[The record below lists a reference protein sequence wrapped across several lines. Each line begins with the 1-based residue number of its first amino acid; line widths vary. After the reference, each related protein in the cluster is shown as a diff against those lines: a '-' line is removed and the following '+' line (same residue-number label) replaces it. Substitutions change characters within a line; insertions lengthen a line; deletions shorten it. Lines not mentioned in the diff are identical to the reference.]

1 MKCPNCGNDLIPGA
15 LFCASCGNKIP
26 EELLHAAAPQNAS
39 KSVAETVEPS
49 APEQPAAPV
58 EETPVESKP
67 ETTSVAD
74 ESENTQKA
82 ATAAAGE
89 AGNTAQPAQPQMQTA
104 ASQIPMGT
112 PVVPEME
119 TDKKKKTRTRLI
131 GVAAVAVVVAAV
143 GFGGFKVWNA
153 MNPQLDKQMIYAKDG
168 RLYFTPNVSK
178 ENDPVEIYNAH
189 DNSAE
194 FELKYTKNQK
204 YAFFRTFT
212 LGSEGYKSRL
222 YRVNTQKLTS
232 NESKNDKYIEEI
244 DSDVTDFSVL
254 GSDRILYYR
263 ASNSG
268 RELNFYDGKDTKEI
282 DSHVRA
288 QRHSGN
294 VVYYLRYDGDDDN
307 DELCYYNL
315 KTGKHGD
322 MDECNKI
329 ADCNEN
335 EILYSVS
342 DGDAYDICKAKPGS
356 EGTKIVSDVASDWTG
371 NLDAGVISY
380 TKEITE
386 SKSYYDF
393 VNDPYAAEDANAT
406 EPQMD
411 DYLTEMDPEDV
422 LDSYDY
428 NDYLDD
434 RSYFYDNDTSMIS
447 ITINDTSYYSCY
459 SNPDVYY
466 NYVNDDFYL
475 YDADAYS
482 EANDDYS
489 AACDRDDLRDELK
502 DLTFDRT
509 SYDLY
514 LYTSKGGEKKIA
526 ESILPIDSDPVNQI
540 FLYHKAQ
547 DLGDEKVC
555 SIDDLIDDLYEAYDV
570 EYDVENY
577 IYDLDNDSSVYVNIN
592 GKEQDMKMTYA
603 SMDCSEDGKTVMI
616 VDRSD
621 EDSNELIAYKK
632 KGDSLEKIG
641 TVEKDYQ
648 VGSWYGND
656 YYYFDDNNDFYI
668 YSNGKSKKIAK
679 DVTIAELEGDG
690 TFMVSDFDP
699 SSESSDLKVLKGD
712 EQIGKIRDVGYYNHN
727 IDATYVDKNCIVYR
741 TNDGDLN
748 VYDGED
754 SRKIDRDVS
763 SYRMGDDSDKATFRN
778 GWF

>member
-26 EELLHAAAPQNAS
+26 EELLNAAAP
-39 KSVAETVEPS
+39 VG
-49 APEQPAAPV
+49 
-58 EETPVESKP
+58 ETPVESKP
-67 ETTSVAD
+67 ETVPVAD
-74 ESENTQKA
+74 ENENTENVVT
-82 ATAAAGE
+82 ATAGE
-89 AGNTAQPAQPQMQTA
+89 AGNTAQTAQTA
-104 ASQIPMGT
+104 ASQIPMGAL
-112 PVVPEME
+112 VVPEME
-119 TDKKKKTRTRLI
+119 TDKKKKTRTRLM

-178 ENDPVEIYNAH
+178 EKDPVEIYNAH
-189 DNSAE
+189 DNETSYE
-194 FELKYTKNQK
+194 IKYTKNQK
-204 YAFFRTFT
+204 YAFFLTD
-212 LGSEGYKSRL
+212 SEDEQRL

-244 DSDVTDFSVL
+244 DSGVTDFSVL

-263 ASNSG
+263 DSNSG

-282 DSHVRA
+282 DSKVKA
-288 QRHSGN
+288 QCHSGN
-294 VVYYLRYDGDDDN
+294 VVYYLRDEGDDYN
-307 DELCYYNL
+307 YELYYYNL

-322 MDECNKI
+322 IDECI
-329 ADCNEN
+329 EVADYNEN

-342 DGDAYDICKAKPGS
+342 DGDTCDIYKAKPGS

-380 TKEITE
+380 KREIKE

-411 DYLTEMDPEDV
+411 DYLTEVDPEDV
-422 LDSYDY
+422 LDSYAY
-428 NDYLDD
+428 NNYLDD
-434 RSYFYDNDTSMIS
+434 RSYFYSNDTSMDS

-459 SNPDVYY
+459 SNSNVYY
-466 NYVNDDFYL
+466 NYDNDDFYL
-475 YDADAYS
+475 YDEDAYS
-482 EANDDYS
+482 EAYDDYY
-489 AACDRDDLRDELK
+489 AAGNRDDLRDALK
-502 DLTFDRT
+502 DLTFDST
-509 SYDLY
+509 SYDLF

-540 FLYHKAQ
+540 FLYRKAQ

-555 SIDDLIDDLYEAYDV
+555 SIDDLYDAN
-570 EYDVENY
+570 DVENY
-577 IYDLDNDSSVYVNIN
+577 IYNSDNDSSVYVNIN
-592 GKEQDMKMTYA
+592 GKEQDMKMTSV
-603 SMDCSEDGKTVMI
+603 SMNCSEDGKTVMV
-616 VDRSD
+616 VDQSD

-641 TVEKDYQ
+641 TVEKDYTT
-648 VGSWYGND
+648 GSWYGND
-656 YYYFDDNNDFYI
+656 YYYFDDNHDFYI

-679 DVTIAELEGDG
+679 DVKVAELEDDG
-690 TFMVSDFDP
+690 NFMVFDVD
-699 SSESSDLKVLKGD
+699 SSYESSDLKVLKGD
-712 EQIGKIRDVGYYNHN
+712 EQIGKIRDVGYYG
-727 IDATYVDKNCIVYR
+727 ATYVDKNCIVYI

-754 SRKIDRDVS
+754 SRKIDRDV
-763 SYRMGDDSDKATFRN
+763 YRYWMGDDRDKATFS
-778 GWF
+778 GWY

>member
-26 EELLHAAAPQNAS
+26 EELLNAAA
-39 KSVAETVEPS
+39 SVG
-49 APEQPAAPV
+49 
-58 EETPVESKP
+58 ETPVESKP
-67 ETTSVAD
+67 ETVPVAD
-74 ESENTQKA
+74 ENENTENVVT
-82 ATAAAGE
+82 ATAGE
-89 AGNTAQPAQPQMQTA
+89 AGNTAQTAQTA
-104 ASQIPMGT
+104 ASQIPMGAL
-112 PVVPEME
+112 VVPEME

-178 ENDPVEIYNAH
+178 EKDPVEIYNAH
-189 DNSAE
+189 DNETSYE
-194 FELKYTKNQK
+194 IKYTKNQK
-204 YAFFRTFT
+204 YAFFLTD
-212 LGSEGYKSRL
+212 SEDEQRL

-244 DSDVTDFSVL
+244 DSGVTDFSVL

-263 ASNSG
+263 DSNSG

-282 DSHVRA
+282 DSKVKA
-288 QRHSGN
+288 QCHSGN
-294 VVYYLRYDGDDDN
+294 VVYYLRDEGDDYN
-307 DELCYYNL
+307 YELYYYNL

-322 MDECNKI
+322 IDECI
-329 ADCNEN
+329 EVADYNEN

-342 DGDAYDICKAKPGS
+342 DGDTCDIYKAKPGS

-371 NLDAGVISY
+371 NLDARVISY
-380 TKEITE
+380 KREIKEN
-386 SKSYYDF
+386 KSYYDF

-411 DYLTEMDPEDV
+411 DYLTEVDPEDV
-422 LDSYDY
+422 LDSYAY
-428 NDYLDD
+428 NNYLDD
-434 RSYFYDNDTSMIS
+434 RSYFYSNDTSMDS

-459 SNPDVYY
+459 SNSNVYY
-466 NYVNDDFYL
+466 NYDNDDFYL
-475 YDADAYS
+475 YDEDAYS
-482 EANDDYS
+482 EAYDDYY
-489 AACDRDDLRDELK
+489 AAGNRDDLRDALK
-502 DLTFDRT
+502 DLTFDST

-540 FLYHKAQ
+540 FLYRKAQ

-555 SIDDLIDDLYEAYDV
+555 SIDDLYDAN
-570 EYDVENY
+570 DVENY
-577 IYDLDNDSSVYVNIN
+577 IYNSDNDSSVYVNIN
-592 GKEQDMKMTYA
+592 GKEQDMKMTSV
-603 SMDCSEDGKTVMI
+603 SMNCSEDGKTVMV
-616 VDRSD
+616 VDQSD

-641 TVEKDYQ
+641 TVEKDYTT
-648 VGSWYGND
+648 GSWYGND
-656 YYYFDDNNDFYI
+656 YYYFDDNHDFYI

-679 DVTIAELEGDG
+679 DVKVAELEDDG
-690 TFMVSDFDP
+690 NFMVFDVD
-699 SSESSDLKVLKGD
+699 SSYESSDLKVLKGD
-712 EQIGKIRDVGYYNHN
+712 EQIGKIRDVGYYG
-727 IDATYVDKNCIVYR
+727 ATYVDKNCIVYI

-754 SRKIDRDVS
+754 SRKIDRDV
-763 SYRMGDDSDKATFRN
+763 YRYWMGDDRDKATFS
-778 GWF
+778 GWY

>member
-26 EELLHAAAPQNAS
+26 EELLNAAAP
-39 KSVAETVEPS
+39 VG
-49 APEQPAAPV
+49 
-58 EETPVESKP
+58 ETPVESKP
-67 ETTSVAD
+67 ETVPVAD
-74 ESENTQKA
+74 ENENTENVVT
-82 ATAAAGE
+82 ATAGE
-89 AGNTAQPAQPQMQTA
+89 AGNTAQTAQTA
-104 ASQIPMGT
+104 ASQIPMGAL
-112 PVVPEME
+112 VVPEME

-178 ENDPVEIYNAH
+178 EKDPVEIYNAH

-194 FELKYTKNQK
+194 FEVKYTKNQK

-212 LGSEGYKSRL
+212 LGSKGYKSRL

-244 DSDVTDFSVL
+244 DSHVTYFSVL

-282 DSHVRA
+282 DSKVKA
-288 QRHSGN
+288 QCHSGN
-294 VVYYLRYDGDDDN
+294 VVYYLRDEGDDYN
-307 DELCYYNL
+307 YELYYYNL

-322 MDECNKI
+322 IDECI
-329 ADCNEN
+329 EVADYNEN

-342 DGDAYDICKAKPGS
+342 DGDTCDIYKAKPGS

-380 TKEITE
+380 KREIKE

-411 DYLTEMDPEDV
+411 DYLTEVDPEDV
-422 LDSYDY
+422 LDSYAY
-428 NDYLDD
+428 NNYLDD
-434 RSYFYDNDTSMIS
+434 RSYFYSNDTSMDS

-459 SNPDVYY
+459 SNSNVYY
-466 NYVNDDFYL
+466 NYDNDDFYL
-475 YDADAYS
+475 YDEEAYS
-482 EANDDYS
+482 EAYDDYY
-489 AACDRDDLRDELK
+489 AAGNRDDLRDALK
-502 DLTFDRT
+502 DLTFDST
-509 SYDLY
+509 SYDLF

-540 FLYHKAQ
+540 FLYRKAQ

-555 SIDDLIDDLYEAYDV
+555 SIDDLYDAN
-570 EYDVENY
+570 DVENY
-577 IYDLDNDSSVYVNIN
+577 IYNSDNDSSVYVNIN
-592 GKEQDMKMTYA
+592 GKEQDMKMTDA
-603 SMDCSEDGKTVMI
+603 SMYCSEDGKTVMI

-621 EDSNELIAYKK
+621 RGSDDLIAYKK

-641 TVEKDYQ
+641 TVEKDYTT
-648 VGSWYGND
+648 GSWYGND
-656 YYYFDDNNDFYI
+656 YYYFDDNHDFYI

-679 DVTIAELEGDG
+679 DVKVAELEDDG
-690 TFMVSDFDP
+690 NFMVFDVD
-699 SSESSDLKVLKGD
+699 SSYESSDLKVLKGD
-712 EQIGKIRDVGYYNHN
+712 EQIGKIRDVGYYG
-727 IDATYVDKNCIVYR
+727 ATYVDKNCIVYI

-754 SRKIDRDVS
+754 SRKIDRDV
-763 SYRMGDDSDKATFRN
+763 YRYWMGDDRDKATFS
-778 GWF
+778 GWY

>member
-26 EELLHAAAPQNAS
+26 EELLNAAAP
-39 KSVAETVEPS
+39 VG
-49 APEQPAAPV
+49 
-58 EETPVESKP
+58 ETPVESKP
-67 ETTSVAD
+67 ETVPVAD
-74 ESENTQKA
+74 ENENTENVVT
-82 ATAAAGE
+82 ATAGE
-89 AGNTAQPAQPQMQTA
+89 AGNTAQTAQTA
-104 ASQIPMGT
+104 ASQIPMGAL
-112 PVVPEME
+112 VVPEME

-178 ENDPVEIYNAH
+178 EKDPVEIYNAH
-189 DNSAE
+189 DNETSYE
-194 FELKYTKNQK
+194 IKYTKNQK
-204 YAFFRTFT
+204 YAFFLTD
-212 LGSEGYKSRL
+212 SEDEQRL

-244 DSDVTDFSVL
+244 DSGVTDFSVL

-263 ASNSG
+263 DSNSG

-282 DSHVRA
+282 DSDVKA

-294 VVYYLRYDGDDDN
+294 VVYYLRYEGDDDN
-307 DELCYYNL
+307 YELYYYNL

-322 MDECNKI
+322 MGECDEV
-329 ADCNEN
+329 ADYNEN

-342 DGDAYDICKAKPGS
+342 NGDTCDIYKAKPGS
-356 EGTKIVSDVASDWTG
+356 EGTKIVSDVAYNWNGD
-371 NLDAGVISY
+371 LDAGVISY
-380 TKEITE
+380 RREIKE

-411 DYLTEMDPEDV
+411 DYLTEVDPEDV
-422 LDSYDY
+422 LDSYAY
-428 NDYLDD
+428 NNYLDD
-434 RSYFYDNDTSMIS
+434 RSYFYSNDTSMDS

-459 SNPDVYY
+459 SNSNVYY
-466 NYVNDDFYL
+466 NYDNDDFYL
-475 YDADAYS
+475 YDEDAYS
-482 EANDDYS
+482 EAYDDYY
-489 AACDRDDLRDELK
+489 AAGNRDDLRDALK
-502 DLTFDRT
+502 DLTFDST

-540 FLYHKAQ
+540 FLYRKAQ

-555 SIDDLIDDLYEAYDV
+555 SIDDLYDAN
-570 EYDVENY
+570 DVENY
-577 IYDLDNDSSVYVNIN
+577 IYNSDNDSSVYVNIN
-592 GKEQDMKMTYA
+592 GKEQDMKMTSV
-603 SMDCSEDGKTVMI
+603 SMNCSEDGKTVMV
-616 VDRSD
+616 VDQSD

-641 TVEKDYQ
+641 TVEKDYTT
-648 VGSWYGND
+648 GSWYGND
-656 YYYFDDNNDFYI
+656 YYYFDDNHDFYI

-679 DVTIAELEGDG
+679 DVKVAELEDDG
-690 TFMVSDFDP
+690 NFMVFDVD
-699 SSESSDLKVLKGD
+699 SSYESSDLKVLKGD
-712 EQIGKIRDVGYYNHN
+712 EQIGKIRDVGYYG
-727 IDATYVDKNCIVYR
+727 ATYVDKNCIVYI

-754 SRKIDRDVS
+754 SRKIDRDV
-763 SYRMGDDSDKATFRN
+763 YRYWMGDDRDKATFS
-778 GWF
+778 GWY

>member
-39 KSVAETVEPS
+39 ESVAETVEPS
-49 APEQPAAPV
+49 APEQPAA
-58 EETPVESKP
+58 
-67 ETTSVAD
+67 
-74 ESENTQKA
+74 
-82 ATAAAGE
+82 
-89 AGNTAQPAQPQMQTA
+89 
-104 ASQIPMGT
+104 SQIPMGAL
-112 PVVPEME
+112 VVPEME

-153 MNPQLDKQMIYAKDG
+153 MNPQLDKQIIYAKDG

-178 ENDPVEIYNAH
+178 EKDPVEIYNAH
-189 DNSAE
+189 DNETS
-194 FELKYTKNQK
+194 FEIKYTKNQK
-204 YAFFRTFT
+204 YAFFLTD
-212 LGSEGYKSRL
+212 SEDEQRL

-244 DSDVTDFSVL
+244 DSGVTDFSVL

-263 ASNSG
+263 DSNSG

-282 DSHVRA
+282 DSNVED
-288 QRHSGN
+288 QYHSGN
-294 VVYYLRYDGDDDN
+294 VVYYLRDEGDDDN
-307 DELCYYNL
+307 DKLCYYNL

-322 MDECNKI
+322 MDECDAV
-329 ADCNEN
+329 ADYNEN

-342 DGDAYDICKAKPGS
+342 DGDTCDIYKAKPGS

-380 TKEITE
+380 KREIKE

-411 DYLTEMDPEDV
+411 DYLTEVDPEDV
-422 LDSYDY
+422 LDSYAY
-428 NDYLDD
+428 NNYLDD
-434 RSYFYDNDTSMIS
+434 RSYFYSNDTSMDS

-459 SNPDVYY
+459 SNSNVYY
-466 NYVNDDFYL
+466 NYDNDDFYL
-475 YDADAYS
+475 YDEDAYS
-482 EANDDYS
+482 EAYDDYY
-489 AACDRDDLRDELK
+489 AAGNRDDLRDALK
-502 DLTFDRT
+502 DLTFDST

-540 FLYHKAQ
+540 FLYRKAQ

-555 SIDDLIDDLYEAYDV
+555 SIDDLYDAS
-570 EYDVENY
+570 DVENY
-577 IYDLDNDSSVYVNIN
+577 IYNSDNDSSVYVSIN
-592 GKEQDMKMTYA
+592 GKEQDMKMTSV
-603 SMDCSEDGKTVMI
+603 SMNCSEDGKTVMV
-616 VDRSD
+616 VDQSD

-632 KGDSLEKIG
+632 KGGSLEKIG
-641 TVEKDYQ
+641 TVEKDYTT
-648 VGSWYGND
+648 GSWYGND
-656 YYYFDDNNDFYI
+656 YYYFDDNHDFYI

-679 DVTIAELEGDG
+679 DVKVAELEDDG
-690 TFMVSDFDP
+690 NFMVFDVD
-699 SSESSDLKVLKGD
+699 SSYESSDLKVLKGD
-712 EQIGKIRDVGYYNHN
+712 EQIGKIRDVGYYG
-727 IDATYVDKNCIVYR
+727 ATYVDKNCIVYI

-754 SRKIDRDVS
+754 SRKIDRDV
-763 SYRMGDDSDKATFRN
+763 YRYWMGDDRDKAIFS
-778 GWF
+778 GWY

>member
-39 KSVAETVEPS
+39 ESVAETVEQS

-58 EETPVESKP
+58 GETPVESKP
-67 ETTSVAD
+67 GTVPVAD
-74 ESENTQKA
+74 ENENTENVVT
-82 ATAAAGE
+82 ATAGE
-89 AGNTAQPAQPQMQTA
+89 AGNTAQTAQTA
-104 ASQIPMGT
+104 ASQIPMGAL
-112 PVVPEME
+112 VVPEME
-119 TDKKKKTRTRLI
+119 TDKKKKMRTRLI
-131 GVAAVAVVVAAV
+131 GVVAVAVVVAAV

-178 ENDPVEIYNAH
+178 EKDPVEIYNAH
-189 DNSAE
+189 DNETS
-194 FELKYTKNQK
+194 FEIKYTKNQK
-204 YAFFRTFT
+204 YAFFLTD
-212 LGSEGYKSRL
+212 SEDEQRL

-254 GSDRILYYR
+254 GSGRILYYR
-263 ASNSG
+263 DSNSG

-282 DSHVRA
+282 DSKVCA
-288 QRHSGN
+288 QYHSGN
-294 VVYYLRYDGDDDN
+294 VVYYLIDEGDDYN
-307 DELCYYNL
+307 YELYYYNL

-322 MDECNKI
+322 IDECNTV
-329 ADCNEN
+329 ADYNEN

-342 DGDAYDICKAKPGS
+342 DGDTCDICKAKPGS
-356 EGTKIVSDVASDWTG
+356 EGTKIVSDVASSWTG

-411 DYLTEMDPEDV
+411 DYLTEVDPEDV

-434 RSYFYDNDTSMIS
+434 RSYFYSNDTSMYS

-459 SNPDVYY
+459 SNSNVYY
-466 NYVNDDFYL
+466 NYDNDDFYL
-475 YDADAYS
+475 YDEDAYS
-482 EANDDYS
+482 EAYDDYY
-489 AACDRDDLRDELK
+489 AAGNRDDLRDALK
-502 DLTFDRT
+502 DLTFDST

-540 FLYHKAQ
+540 FLYQKAQ

-555 SIDDLIDDLYEAYDV
+555 SIDDLYDASDV
-570 EYDVENY
+570 EDY
-577 IYDLDNDSSVYVNIN
+577 IYDSDNDSSVYVNIN
-592 GKEQDMKMTYA
+592 GKEQDMKMTSV
-603 SMDCSEDGKTVMI
+603 SMNCSEDGKTVMI
-616 VDRSD
+616 VDQSD

-641 TVEKDYQ
+641 TVEQDYTT
-648 VGSWYGND
+648 GSWYGND
-656 YYYFDDNNDFYI
+656 YYYFDDNHDFYI

-679 DVTIAELEGDG
+679 DVAIAELEGDG
-690 TFMVSDFDP
+690 NFMVFDVD
-699 SSESSDLKVLKGD
+699 SSYESSDLKVLKGD
-712 EQIGKIRDVGYYNHN
+712 EQIGKIRDVGYYG
-727 IDATYVDKNCIVYR
+727 ATYVDKNCIVYI

-763 SYRMGDDSDKATFRN
+763 SYWMCDDSDKATFK

>member
-26 EELLHAAAPQNAS
+26 EELLNAAAP
-39 KSVAETVEPS
+39 VG
-49 APEQPAAPV
+49 
-58 EETPVESKP
+58 ETPVESKP
-67 ETTSVAD
+67 ETVPVAD
-74 ESENTQKA
+74 ENENTENVVT
-82 ATAAAGE
+82 ATAGE
-89 AGNTAQPAQPQMQTA
+89 AGNTAQTAQTA
-104 ASQIPMGT
+104 ASQIPMGAL
-112 PVVPEME
+112 VVPEME

-178 ENDPVEIYNAH
+178 EKDPVEIYNAH

-204 YAFFRTFT
+204 YAFFLTD
-212 LGSEGYKSRL
+212 SEDEQRL

-244 DSDVTDFSVL
+244 DSGVTDFSVL

-263 ASNSG
+263 DSNSG
-268 RELNFYDGKDTKEI
+268 QELNFYDGKDTKEI
-282 DSHVRA
+282 DSDVRA

-294 VVYYLRYDGDDDN
+294 VVYYLRDEGDDYN
-307 DELCYYNL
+307 YELYYYNL

-322 MDECNKI
+322 IDECI
-329 ADCNEN
+329 EVADYNEN

-342 DGDAYDICKAKPGS
+342 DGDTCDIYKAKPGS

-380 TKEITE
+380 KREITE

-411 DYLTEMDPEDV
+411 DYLTEVDPEDV
-422 LDSYDY
+422 LDSYAY
-428 NDYLDD
+428 NNYLDD
-434 RSYFYDNDTSMIS
+434 RSYFYSNDTSMDS

-459 SNPDVYY
+459 SNSNVYY
-466 NYVNDDFYL
+466 NYDNDDFYL
-475 YDADAYS
+475 YDEDAYS
-482 EANDDYS
+482 EAYDDYY
-489 AACDRDDLRDELK
+489 AAGNRDDLRDALK
-502 DLTFDRT
+502 DLTFDST

-540 FLYHKAQ
+540 FLYQKAQ

-555 SIDDLIDDLYEAYDV
+555 SIDDLYDAS
-570 EYDVENY
+570 DVENY
-577 IYDLDNDSSVYVNIN
+577 IYNSDNDSSVYVNIN
-592 GKEQDMKMTYA
+592 GKEQDMKMTSV
-603 SMDCSEDGKTVMI
+603 SMNCSEDGKTVMV
-616 VDRSD
+616 VDQSD

-641 TVEKDYQ
+641 TVEKDYTT
-648 VGSWYGND
+648 GSWYGND
-656 YYYFDDNNDFYI
+656 YYYFDDNHDFYI

-679 DVTIAELEGDG
+679 DVKVAELEDDG
-690 TFMVSDFDP
+690 NFMVFDVD
-699 SSESSDLKVLKGD
+699 SSYESSDLKVLKGD
-712 EQIGKIRDVGYYNHN
+712 EQIGKIRDVGYYG
-727 IDATYVDKNCIVYR
+727 ATYVDKNCIVYI

-754 SRKIDRDVS
+754 SRKIDRDV
-763 SYRMGDDSDKATFRN
+763 YRYWMGDDRDKATFS
-778 GWF
+778 GWY

>member
-26 EELLHAAAPQNAS
+26 EELLNAAAP
-39 KSVAETVEPS
+39 VG
-49 APEQPAAPV
+49 
-58 EETPVESKP
+58 ETPVESKP
-67 ETTSVAD
+67 ETVPVAD
-74 ESENTQKA
+74 ENENTENVVT
-82 ATAAAGE
+82 ATAGE
-89 AGNTAQPAQPQMQTA
+89 AGNTAQTAQTA
-104 ASQIPMGT
+104 ASQIPMGAL
-112 PVVPEME
+112 VVPEME

-131 GVAAVAVVVAAV
+131 GVAVVAVVVAAV

-178 ENDPVEIYNAH
+178 EKDPVEIYNAH
-189 DNSAE
+189 DNETSYE
-194 FELKYTKNQK
+194 IKYTKNQK
-204 YAFFRTFT
+204 YAFFLTD
-212 LGSEGYKSRL
+212 SEDEQRL

-244 DSDVTDFSVL
+244 DSGVTDFSVL

-263 ASNSG
+263 DSNSG

-282 DSHVRA
+282 DSKVKA
-288 QRHSGN
+288 QCHSGN
-294 VVYYLRYDGDDDN
+294 VVYYLRDEGDDYN
-307 DELCYYNL
+307 YELYYYNL

-322 MDECNKI
+322 IDECI
-329 ADCNEN
+329 EVADYNEN

-342 DGDAYDICKAKPGS
+342 DGDTCDIYKAKPGS

-380 TKEITE
+380 KREITE

-411 DYLTEMDPEDV
+411 DYLTEVDPEDV
-422 LDSYDY
+422 LDSYAY
-428 NDYLDD
+428 NNYLDD
-434 RSYFYDNDTSMIS
+434 RSYFYSNDTSMDS

-459 SNPDVYY
+459 SNSNVYY
-466 NYVNDDFYL
+466 NYDNDDFYL
-475 YDADAYS
+475 YDEDAYS
-482 EANDDYS
+482 EAYDDYY
-489 AACDRDDLRDELK
+489 AAGNRDDLRDALK
-502 DLTFDRT
+502 DLTFDST

-540 FLYHKAQ
+540 FLYRKAQ

-555 SIDDLIDDLYEAYDV
+555 SIDDLYDAS
-570 EYDVENY
+570 DVENY
-577 IYDLDNDSSVYVNIN
+577 IYNSDNDSSVYVNIN
-592 GKEQDMKMTYA
+592 GKEQDMKMTSV
-603 SMDCSEDGKTVMI
+603 SMNCSEDGKTVMV
-616 VDRSD
+616 VDQSD

-641 TVEKDYQ
+641 TVEKDYTT
-648 VGSWYGND
+648 GSWYGND
-656 YYYFDDNNDFYI
+656 YYYFDDNHDFYI

-679 DVTIAELEGDG
+679 DVKVAELEDDG
-690 TFMVSDFDP
+690 NFMVFDVD
-699 SSESSDLKVLKGD
+699 SSYESSDLKVLKGD
-712 EQIGKIRDVGYYNHN
+712 EQIGKIRDVDNYGV
-727 IDATYVDKNCIVYR
+727 TYVDKNCIVYI

-754 SRKIDRDVS
+754 SRKIDRDV
-763 SYRMGDDSDKATFRN
+763 YRYWMGDDRDKATFS
-778 GWF
+778 GWY

>member
-26 EELLHAAAPQNAS
+26 EELLNAAAP
-39 KSVAETVEPS
+39 VG
-49 APEQPAAPV
+49 
-58 EETPVESKP
+58 ETPVESKP
-67 ETTSVAD
+67 ETVPVAD
-74 ESENTQKA
+74 ENENTENVVT
-82 ATAAAGE
+82 ATAGE
-89 AGNTAQPAQPQMQTA
+89 AGNTAQTAQTA
-104 ASQIPMGT
+104 ASQIPMGAL
-112 PVVPEME
+112 VVPEME

-178 ENDPVEIYNAH
+178 EKDPVEIYNAH
-189 DNSAE
+189 DNETSYE
-194 FELKYTKNQK
+194 IKYTKNQK
-204 YAFFRTFT
+204 YAFFLTD
-212 LGSEGYKSRL
+212 SEDEQRL

-244 DSDVTDFSVL
+244 DSGVTDFSVL

-263 ASNSG
+263 DSNSG

-282 DSHVRA
+282 DSKVKA
-288 QRHSGN
+288 QCHSGN
-294 VVYYLRYDGDDDN
+294 VVYYLRDEGDDYN
-307 DELCYYNL
+307 YELYYYNL

-322 MDECNKI
+322 IDECI
-329 ADCNEN
+329 EVADYNEN

-342 DGDAYDICKAKPGS
+342 DGDTCDIYKAKPGS

-380 TKEITE
+380 KREITE

-411 DYLTEMDPEDV
+411 DYLTEVDPEDV
-422 LDSYDY
+422 LDSYAY
-428 NDYLDD
+428 NNYLDD
-434 RSYFYDNDTSMIS
+434 RSYFYSNDTSMDS

-459 SNPDVYY
+459 SNSNVYY
-466 NYVNDDFYL
+466 NYDNDDFYL
-475 YDADAYS
+475 YDEDAYS
-482 EANDDYS
+482 EAYDDYY
-489 AACDRDDLRDELK
+489 AAGNRDDLRDALK
-502 DLTFDRT
+502 DLTFDST

-540 FLYHKAQ
+540 FLYRKAQ

-555 SIDDLIDDLYEAYDV
+555 SIDDLYDAN
-570 EYDVENY
+570 DVENY
-577 IYDLDNDSSVYVNIN
+577 IYNSDNDSSVYVNIN
-592 GKEQDMKMTYA
+592 GKEQDMKMTSV
-603 SMDCSEDGKTVMI
+603 SMNCSEDGKTVMV
-616 VDRSD
+616 VDQSD

-641 TVEKDYQ
+641 TVEKDYTT
-648 VGSWYGND
+648 GSWYGND
-656 YYYFDDNNDFYI
+656 YYYFDDNHDFYI

-679 DVTIAELEGDG
+679 DVKVAELEDDG
-690 TFMVSDFDP
+690 NFMVFDVD
-699 SSESSDLKVLKGD
+699 SSYESSDLKVLKGD
-712 EQIGKIRDVGYYNHN
+712 EQIGKIRDVGYYG
-727 IDATYVDKNCIVYR
+727 ATYVDKNCIVYI

-754 SRKIDRDVS
+754 SRKIDRDV
-763 SYRMGDDSDKATFRN
+763 YRYWMGDDRDKATFS
-778 GWF
+778 GWY

>member
-39 KSVAETVEPS
+39 KSVAKTVEQS

-58 EETPVESKP
+58 GETPVESKP
-67 ETTSVAD
+67 ETVPVAD
-74 ESENTQKA
+74 ENENTENVVT
-82 ATAAAGE
+82 ATAGE
-89 AGNTAQPAQPQMQTA
+89 AGNTAQTAQTA
-104 ASQIPMGT
+104 ASQIPMGAL
-112 PVVPEME
+112 VVPEME

-178 ENDPVEIYNAH
+178 EKDPVEIYNAH
-189 DNSAE
+189 DNETS
-194 FELKYTKNQK
+194 FEIKYTKNQK
-204 YAFFRTFT
+204 YAFFLTD
-212 LGSEGYKSRL
+212 SEDEQRL

-244 DSDVTDFSVL
+244 DSGVTDFSVL

-263 ASNSG
+263 DSNSG

-282 DSHVRA
+282 DSKVKA
-288 QRHSGN
+288 QCHSGN
-294 VVYYLRYDGDDDN
+294 VVYYLRDEGDDYN
-307 DELCYYNL
+307 YELYYYNL

-322 MDECNKI
+322 IDECI
-329 ADCNEN
+329 EVADYNEN

-342 DGDAYDICKAKPGS
+342 DGDTCDIYKAKPGS

-380 TKEITE
+380 KREIKE

-411 DYLTEMDPEDV
+411 DYLTEVDPEDV
-422 LDSYDY
+422 LDSYAY
-428 NDYLDD
+428 NNYLDD
-434 RSYFYDNDTSMIS
+434 RSYFYSNDTSMDS

-459 SNPDVYY
+459 SNSNVYY
-466 NYVNDDFYL
+466 NYDNDDFYL
-475 YDADAYS
+475 YDEDAYS
-482 EANDDYS
+482 EAYDDYY
-489 AACDRDDLRDELK
+489 AAGNRDDLRDALK
-502 DLTFDRT
+502 DLTFDST

-540 FLYHKAQ
+540 FLYRKAQ

-555 SIDDLIDDLYEAYDV
+555 SIDDLYDAN
-570 EYDVENY
+570 DVENY
-577 IYDLDNDSSVYVNIN
+577 IYNSDNDSSVYVNIN
-592 GKEQDMKMTYA
+592 GKEQDMKMTSV
-603 SMDCSEDGKTVMI
+603 SMNCSEDGKTVMV
-616 VDRSD
+616 VDQSD

-641 TVEKDYQ
+641 TVEKDYTT
-648 VGSWYGND
+648 GSWYGND
-656 YYYFDDNNDFYI
+656 YYYFDDNHDFYI

-679 DVTIAELEGDG
+679 DVKVAELEDDG
-690 TFMVSDFDP
+690 NFMVFDVD
-699 SSESSDLKVLKGD
+699 SSYESSDLKVLKGD
-712 EQIGKIRDVGYYNHN
+712 EQIGKIRDVGYYG
-727 IDATYVDKNCIVYR
+727 ATYVDKNCIVYI

-754 SRKIDRDVS
+754 SRKIDRDV
-763 SYRMGDDSDKATFRN
+763 YRYWMGDDRDKATFS
-778 GWF
+778 GWY

>member
-26 EELLHAAAPQNAS
+26 EELLNAAAP
-39 KSVAETVEPS
+39 VG
-49 APEQPAAPV
+49 
-58 EETPVESKP
+58 ETPVESKP
-67 ETTSVAD
+67 ETVPVAD
-74 ESENTQKA
+74 ENENTENVVT
-82 ATAAAGE
+82 ATAGE
-89 AGNTAQPAQPQMQTA
+89 AGNTAQTAQTA
-104 ASQIPMGT
+104 ASQIPMGAL
-112 PVVPEME
+112 VVPEME

-178 ENDPVEIYNAH
+178 EKDPVEIYNAH
-189 DNSAE
+189 DNETSYE
-194 FELKYTKNQK
+194 IKYTKNQK
-204 YAFFRTFT
+204 YAFFLTD
-212 LGSEGYKSRL
+212 SEDEQRL

-244 DSDVTDFSVL
+244 DSGVTDFSVL

-263 ASNSG
+263 DSNSG
-268 RELNFYDGKDTKEI
+268 QELNFYDGKDTKEI
-282 DSHVRA
+282 DSEVKA
-288 QRHSGN
+288 QYHSGN
-294 VVYYLRYDGDDDN
+294 VVYYLRDEGDDYN
-307 DELCYYNL
+307 YELYYYNL

-322 MDECNKI
+322 IDECI
-329 ADCNEN
+329 EVADYNEN

-342 DGDAYDICKAKPGS
+342 DGDTCDIYKAKPGS

-380 TKEITE
+380 KRKITE

-411 DYLTEMDPEDV
+411 DYLTEVDPEDV
-422 LDSYDY
+422 LDSYAY
-428 NDYLDD
+428 NNYLDD
-434 RSYFYDNDTSMIS
+434 RSYFYSNDTSMDS

-459 SNPDVYY
+459 SNSNVYY
-466 NYVNDDFYL
+466 NYDNDDFYL
-475 YDADAYS
+475 YDEDAYS
-482 EANDDYS
+482 EAYDDYY
-489 AACDRDDLRDELK
+489 AAGDRDDLRDALK
-502 DLTFDRT
+502 DLSFDST

-540 FLYHKAQ
+540 FLYRKAQ

-555 SIDDLIDDLYEAYDV
+555 SIDDLYDAS
-570 EYDVENY
+570 DVENY
-577 IYDLDNDSSVYVNIN
+577 IYNSDNDSSVYVNIN
-592 GKEQDMKMTYA
+592 GKEQDMKMTSV

-616 VDRSD
+616 VDESD
-621 EDSNELIAYKK
+621 EDSDELIAYKK

-641 TVEKDYQ
+641 TVEKDYTT
-648 VGSWYGND
+648 GSWYGND
-656 YYYFDDNNDFYI
+656 YYYFDDNHDFYI

-679 DVTIAELEGDG
+679 DVKVAELEDDG
-690 TFMVSDFDP
+690 NFMVFDVD
-699 SSESSDLKVLKGD
+699 SSYESSDLKVLKGD
-712 EQIGKIRDVGYYNHN
+712 EQIGKIRDVGYYG
-727 IDATYVDKNCIVYR
+727 ATYVDKNCIVYI

-763 SYRMGDDSDKATFRN
+763 SYWMCGGSAKESF
-778 GWF
+778 WPFWHS

>member
-26 EELLHAAAPQNAS
+26 EELLNAAA
-39 KSVAETVEPS
+39 SVG
-49 APEQPAAPV
+49 
-58 EETPVESKP
+58 ETPVESKP
-67 ETTSVAD
+67 ETVPVAD
-74 ESENTQKA
+74 ENENTENVVT
-82 ATAAAGE
+82 ATAGE
-89 AGNTAQPAQPQMQTA
+89 AGNTAQTAQTA
-104 ASQIPMGT
+104 ASQIPMGAL
-112 PVVPEME
+112 VVPEME

-178 ENDPVEIYNAH
+178 EKDPVEIYNAH
-189 DNSAE
+189 DNETSYE
-194 FELKYTKNQK
+194 IKYTKNQK
-204 YAFFRTFT
+204 YAFFLTD
-212 LGSEGYKSRL
+212 SEDEQRL

-244 DSDVTDFSVL
+244 DSGVTDFSVL

-263 ASNSG
+263 DSNSG

-282 DSHVRA
+282 DSKVKA
-288 QRHSGN
+288 QCHSGN
-294 VVYYLRYDGDDDN
+294 VVYYLRDEGDDYN
-307 DELCYYNL
+307 YELYYYNL

-322 MDECNKI
+322 IDECI
-329 ADCNEN
+329 EVADYNEN

-342 DGDAYDICKAKPGS
+342 DGDTCDIYKAKPGS

-380 TKEITE
+380 KREIKE

-411 DYLTEMDPEDV
+411 DYLTEVDPEDV
-422 LDSYDY
+422 LDSYAY
-428 NDYLDD
+428 NNYLDD
-434 RSYFYDNDTSMIS
+434 RSYFYSNDTSMDS

-459 SNPDVYY
+459 SNSNVYY
-466 NYVNDDFYL
+466 NYDNDDFYL
-475 YDADAYS
+475 CDEDAYS
-482 EANDDYS
+482 EAYDDYY
-489 AACDRDDLRDELK
+489 AAGNRDDLRDALK
-502 DLTFDRT
+502 DLTFDST

-540 FLYHKAQ
+540 FLYRKAQ

-555 SIDDLIDDLYEAYDV
+555 SIDDLYDAS
-570 EYDVENY
+570 DVENY
-577 IYDLDNDSSVYVNIN
+577 IYNSDNDSSVYVNIN
-592 GKEQDMKMTYA
+592 GKEQDMKMTSV
-603 SMDCSEDGKTVMI
+603 SMNCSEDGKTVMV
-616 VDRSD
+616 VDQSD

-641 TVEKDYQ
+641 TVEKDYTT
-648 VGSWYGND
+648 GSWYGND

-679 DVTIAELEGDG
+679 DVKVAELEDDG
-690 TFMVSDFDP
+690 NFMVFDVD
-699 SSESSDLKVLKGD
+699 SSYESSDLKVLKGD
-712 EQIGKIRDVGYYNHN
+712 EQIGKIRDVGYYG
-727 IDATYVDKNCIVYR
+727 ATYVDKNCIVYI

-754 SRKIDRDVS
+754 SRKIDRDV
-763 SYRMGDDSDKATFRN
+763 YRYWMGDDRDKATFS
-778 GWF
+778 GWY

>member
-26 EELLHAAAPQNAS
+26 EELLNAAA
-39 KSVAETVEPS
+39 SVG
-49 APEQPAAPV
+49 
-58 EETPVESKP
+58 ETPVESKP
-67 ETTSVAD
+67 ETVPVAD
-74 ESENTQKA
+74 ENENTENVVT
-82 ATAAAGE
+82 ATAGE
-89 AGNTAQPAQPQMQTA
+89 AGNTAQTAQTA
-104 ASQIPMGT
+104 ASQIPMGAL
-112 PVVPEME
+112 VVPEME

-178 ENDPVEIYNAH
+178 EKDPVEIYNAH
-189 DNSAE
+189 DNETSYE
-194 FELKYTKNQK
+194 IKYTKNQK
-204 YAFFRTFT
+204 YAFFLTD
-212 LGSEGYKSRL
+212 SEDEQRL

-244 DSDVTDFSVL
+244 DSGVTDFSVL

-263 ASNSG
+263 DSNSG

-282 DSHVRA
+282 DSKVKA
-288 QRHSGN
+288 QCHSGN
-294 VVYYLRYDGDDDN
+294 VVYYLRDEGDDYN
-307 DELCYYNL
+307 YELYYYNL

-322 MDECNKI
+322 IDECI
-329 ADCNEN
+329 EVADYNEN

-342 DGDAYDICKAKPGS
+342 DGDTCDIYKAKPGS

-380 TKEITE
+380 KREIKE

-411 DYLTEMDPEDV
+411 DYLTEVDPEDV
-422 LDSYDY
+422 LDSYAY
-428 NDYLDD
+428 NNYLDD
-434 RSYFYDNDTSMIS
+434 RSYFYSNDTSMDS

-459 SNPDVYY
+459 SNSNVYY
-466 NYVNDDFYL
+466 NYDNDDFYL
-475 YDADAYS
+475 YDEDAYS
-482 EANDDYS
+482 EAYDDYY
-489 AACDRDDLRDELK
+489 AAGNRDDLRDALK
-502 DLTFDRT
+502 DLTFDST

-540 FLYHKAQ
+540 FLYRKAQ

-555 SIDDLIDDLYEAYDV
+555 SIDDLYDAN
-570 EYDVENY
+570 DVENY
-577 IYDLDNDSSVYVNIN
+577 IYNSDNDSSVYVNIN
-592 GKEQDMKMTYA
+592 GKEQDMKMTSV
-603 SMDCSEDGKTVMI
+603 SMNCSEDGKTVMV
-616 VDRSD
+616 VDQSD

-641 TVEKDYQ
+641 TVEKDYRS
-648 VGSWYGND
+648 GSWYGNN
-656 YYYFDDNNDFYI
+656 YYYFDDNHDFYI

-679 DVTIAELEGDG
+679 DVKVAELEDDG
-690 TFMVSDFDP
+690 NFMVFDVD
-699 SSESSDLKVLKGD
+699 SSYESSDLKVLKGD
-712 EQIGKIRDVGYYNHN
+712 EQIGKIRDVGYYG
-727 IDATYVDKNCIVYR
+727 ATYVDKNCIVYI

-754 SRKIDRDVS
+754 SRKIDRDV
-763 SYRMGDDSDKATFRN
+763 YRYWMGDDRDKATFS
-778 GWF
+778 GWY

>member
-26 EELLHAAAPQNAS
+26 EELLNAAAP
-39 KSVAETVEPS
+39 VG
-49 APEQPAAPV
+49 
-58 EETPVESKP
+58 ETPVESKP
-67 ETTSVAD
+67 ETVPVAD
-74 ESENTQKA
+74 ENENTENVVT
-82 ATAAAGE
+82 ATAGE
-89 AGNTAQPAQPQMQTA
+89 AGNTAQTAQTA
-104 ASQIPMGT
+104 ASQIPMGAL
-112 PVVPEME
+112 VVPEME

-178 ENDPVEIYNAH
+178 EKDPVEIYNAH
-189 DNSAE
+189 DNETSYE
-194 FELKYTKNQK
+194 IKYTKNQK
-204 YAFFRTFT
+204 YAFFLTD
-212 LGSEGYKSRL
+212 SEDEQRL

-244 DSDVTDFSVL
+244 DSGVTDFSVL

-263 ASNSG
+263 DSNSG

-282 DSHVRA
+282 DSEVKA
-288 QRHSGN
+288 QYHSGN
-294 VVYYLRYDGDDDN
+294 VVYYLRDEGDDYN
-307 DELCYYNL
+307 YELYYYNL

-322 MDECNKI
+322 IDECI
-329 ADCNEN
+329 EVADYNEN

-342 DGDAYDICKAKPGS
+342 DGDTCDIYKAKPGS

-380 TKEITE
+380 KREITE

-411 DYLTEMDPEDV
+411 DYLTEVDPEDV
-422 LDSYDY
+422 LDSYAY
-428 NDYLDD
+428 NNYLDD
-434 RSYFYDNDTSMIS
+434 RSYFYSNDTSMDS

-459 SNPDVYY
+459 SNSNVYY
-466 NYVNDDFYL
+466 NYDNDDFYL
-475 YDADAYS
+475 YDEDAYS
-482 EANDDYS
+482 EAYDDYY
-489 AACDRDDLRDELK
+489 AAGNRDDLRDALK
-502 DLTFDRT
+502 DLTFDST

-540 FLYHKAQ
+540 FLYRKAQ

-555 SIDDLIDDLYEAYDV
+555 SIDDLYDAS
-570 EYDVENY
+570 DVENY
-577 IYDLDNDSSVYVNIN
+577 IYNSDNDSSVYVNIN
-592 GKEQDMKMTYA
+592 GKEQDMKMTSV
-603 SMDCSEDGKTVMI
+603 SMNCSEDGKTVMV
-616 VDRSD
+616 VDQSD

-641 TVEKDYQ
+641 TVEKDYTT
-648 VGSWYGND
+648 GSWYGND
-656 YYYFDDNNDFYI
+656 YYYFDDNHDFYI

-679 DVTIAELEGDG
+679 DVKVAELEDDG
-690 TFMVSDFDP
+690 NFMVFDVD
-699 SSESSDLKVLKGD
+699 SSYESSDLKVLKGD
-712 EQIGKIRDVGYYNHN
+712 EQIGKIRDVGYYG
-727 IDATYVDKNCIVYR
+727 ATYVDKNCIVYI

-763 SYRMGDDSDKATFRN
+763 SYSMCDDSDKATFRV
-778 GWF
+778 WD

>member
-26 EELLHAAAPQNAS
+26 EELLNAAAP
-39 KSVAETVEPS
+39 VG
-49 APEQPAAPV
+49 
-58 EETPVESKP
+58 ETPVESKP
-67 ETTSVAD
+67 ETVPVAD
-74 ESENTQKA
+74 ENENTENVVT
-82 ATAAAGE
+82 ATAGE
-89 AGNTAQPAQPQMQTA
+89 AGNTAQTAQTA
-104 ASQIPMGT
+104 ASQIPMGAL
-112 PVVPEME
+112 VVPEME

-153 MNPQLDKQMIYAKDG
+153 MNPQLDTQMSYAKDG

-178 ENDPVEIYNAH
+178 EKDPVEIYNAH
-189 DNSAE
+189 DNETSYE
-194 FELKYTKNQK
+194 IKYTKNQK
-204 YAFFRTFT
+204 YAFFLTD
-212 LGSEGYKSRL
+212 SEDEQRL

-244 DSDVTDFSVL
+244 DSGVTDFSVL

-263 ASNSG
+263 DSNSG
-268 RELNFYDGKDTKEI
+268 QELNFYDGKDTKEI
-282 DSHVRA
+282 DSEVKA
-288 QRHSGN
+288 QYHSGN
-294 VVYYLRYDGDDDN
+294 VVYYLRDEGDDYN
-307 DELCYYNL
+307 YELYYYNL

-322 MDECNKI
+322 IDECI
-329 ADCNEN
+329 EVADYNEN

-342 DGDAYDICKAKPGS
+342 DGDTCDIYKAKPGS

-380 TKEITE
+380 KREIKE

-411 DYLTEMDPEDV
+411 DYLTEVDPEDV
-422 LDSYDY
+422 LDSYAY
-428 NDYLDD
+428 NNYLDD
-434 RSYFYDNDTSMIS
+434 RSYFYSNDTSMDS

-459 SNPDVYY
+459 SNSNVYY
-466 NYVNDDFYL
+466 NYDNDDFYL
-475 YDADAYS
+475 YDEDAYS
-482 EANDDYS
+482 EAYDDYY
-489 AACDRDDLRDELK
+489 AAGNRDDLRDALK
-502 DLTFDRT
+502 DLTFDST

-540 FLYHKAQ
+540 FLYRKAQ

-555 SIDDLIDDLYEAYDV
+555 SIDDLYDAS
-570 EYDVENY
+570 DVENY
-577 IYDLDNDSSVYVNIN
+577 IYNSDNDSSVYVNIN
-592 GKEQDMKMTYA
+592 GKEQDMKMTSV
-603 SMDCSEDGKTVMI
+603 SMNCSEDGKTVMV
-616 VDRSD
+616 VDQSD

-641 TVEKDYQ
+641 TVEKDYTT
-648 VGSWYGND
+648 GSWYGND
-656 YYYFDDNNDFYI
+656 YYYFDDNHDFYI

-679 DVTIAELEGDG
+679 DVKVAELEDDG
-690 TFMVSDFDP
+690 NFMVFDVD
-699 SSESSDLKVLKGD
+699 SSYESSDLKVLKGD
-712 EQIGKIRDVGYYNHN
+712 EQIGKIRDVGYYG
-727 IDATYVDKNCIVYR
+727 ATYVDKNCIVYI

-754 SRKIDRDVS
+754 SRKIDRDV
-763 SYRMGDDSDKATFRN
+763 YRYWMGDDRDKATFS
-778 GWF
+778 GWY

>member
-26 EELLHAAAPQNAS
+26 EELLNAAAP
-39 KSVAETVEPS
+39 VG
-49 APEQPAAPV
+49 
-58 EETPVESKP
+58 ETPVESKP
-67 ETTSVAD
+67 ETVPVAD
-74 ESENTQKA
+74 ENENTENVVT
-82 ATAAAGE
+82 ATAGE
-89 AGNTAQPAQPQMQTA
+89 AGNTAQTAQTA
-104 ASQIPMGT
+104 ASQIPMGAL
-112 PVVPEME
+112 VVPEME

-178 ENDPVEIYNAH
+178 EKDPVEIYNAH
-189 DNSAE
+189 DNETSYE
-194 FELKYTKNQK
+194 IKYTKNQK
-204 YAFFRTFT
+204 YAFFLTD
-212 LGSEGYKSRL
+212 SEDEQRL

-244 DSDVTDFSVL
+244 DSGVTDFSVL

-263 ASNSG
+263 DSNSG

-282 DSHVRA
+282 DSKVKA
-288 QRHSGN
+288 QCHSGN
-294 VVYYLRYDGDDDN
+294 VVYYLRDEGDDYN
-307 DELCYYNL
+307 YELYYYNL

-322 MDECNKI
+322 IDECI
-329 ADCNEN
+329 EVADYNEN

-342 DGDAYDICKAKPGS
+342 DGDTCDIYKAKPGS

-380 TKEITE
+380 KREIKE

-411 DYLTEMDPEDV
+411 DYLTEVDPEDV
-422 LDSYDY
+422 LDSYAY
-428 NDYLDD
+428 NNYLDD
-434 RSYFYDNDTSMIS
+434 RSYFYSNDTSMDS

-459 SNPDVYY
+459 SNSNVYY
-466 NYVNDDFYL
+466 NYDNDDFYL
-475 YDADAYS
+475 YDEDAYS
-482 EANDDYS
+482 EAYDDYY
-489 AACDRDDLRDELK
+489 AAGNRDDLRDALK
-502 DLTFDRT
+502 DLTFDST

-540 FLYHKAQ
+540 FLYRKAQ

-555 SIDDLIDDLYEAYDV
+555 SIDDLYDAS
-570 EYDVENY
+570 DVENY
-577 IYDLDNDSSVYVNIN
+577 IYNSDNDSSVYVNIN
-592 GKEQDMKMTYA
+592 GKEQDMKMTSV
-603 SMDCSEDGKTVMI
+603 SMNCSEDGKTVMV
-616 VDRSD
+616 VDQSD

-641 TVEKDYQ
+641 TVEKDYTT
-648 VGSWYGND
+648 GSWYGND
-656 YYYFDDNNDFYI
+656 YYYFDDNHDFYI

-679 DVTIAELEGDG
+679 DVKVAELEDDG
-690 TFMVSDFDP
+690 NFMVFDVD
-699 SSESSDLKVLKGD
+699 SSYESSDLKVLKGD
-712 EQIGKIRDVGYYNHN
+712 EQIGKIRDVGYYG
-727 IDATYVDKNCIVYR
+727 ATYVDKNCIVYI

-754 SRKIDRDVS
+754 SRKIDRDV
-763 SYRMGDDSDKATFRN
+763 YRYWMGDDRDKATFS
-778 GWF
+778 GWY

>member
-26 EELLHAAAPQNAS
+26 EELLNAAAP
-39 KSVAETVEPS
+39 VG
-49 APEQPAAPV
+49 
-58 EETPVESKP
+58 ETPVESKP
-67 ETTSVAD
+67 ETVPVAD
-74 ESENTQKA
+74 ENENTENVVT
-82 ATAAAGE
+82 ATAGE
-89 AGNTAQPAQPQMQTA
+89 AGNTAQTAQTA
-104 ASQIPMGT
+104 ASQIPMGAL
-112 PVVPEME
+112 VVPEME

-178 ENDPVEIYNAH
+178 EKDPVEIYNAH
-189 DNSAE
+189 DNETSYE
-194 FELKYTKNQK
+194 IKYTKNQK
-204 YAFFRTFT
+204 YAFFLTD
-212 LGSEGYKSRL
+212 SEDEQRL

-263 ASNSG
+263 DSNSG

-282 DSHVRA
+282 DSKVKA
-288 QRHSGN
+288 QCHSGN
-294 VVYYLRYDGDDDN
+294 VVYYLRCEGHDYN
-307 DELCYYNL
+307 YELYYYNL

-322 MDECNKI
+322 IDECI
-329 ADCNEN
+329 EVADYNEN

-342 DGDAYDICKAKPGS
+342 DGDTCDIYKAKPGS
-356 EGTKIVSDVASDWTG
+356 EGTKIVSDVAYNWNGD
-371 NLDAGVISY
+371 LDAGVISY
-380 TKEITE
+380 RREIKE

-411 DYLTEMDPEDV
+411 DYLTEVDPEDV
-422 LDSYDY
+422 LDSDAY
-428 NDYLDD
+428 NDYLDE
-434 RSYFYDNDTSMIS
+434 SGYFYEYDTSMDS

-459 SNPDVYY
+459 SNSNVYY
-466 NYVNDDFYL
+466 NYDNDDFYL
-475 YDADAYS
+475 YDEDAYS
-482 EANDDYS
+482 EAYDDYY
-489 AACDRDDLRDELK
+489 AAGNRDDLRDALK
-502 DLTFDRT
+502 DLTFDST

-540 FLYHKAQ
+540 FLYRKAQ

-555 SIDDLIDDLYEAYDV
+555 SIDDLYDAS
-570 EYDVENY
+570 DVENY
-577 IYDLDNDSSVYVNIN
+577 IYNSDNDSSVYVNIN
-592 GKEQDMKMTYA
+592 GKEQDMKMTSV
-603 SMDCSEDGKTVMI
+603 SMNCSEDGKTVMV
-616 VDRSD
+616 VDQSD

-679 DVTIAELEGDG
+679 DVKVAELEDDG
-690 TFMVSDFDP
+690 TFMFFDSD
-699 SSESSDLKVLKGD
+699 SESSELKVLKGD
-712 EQIGKIRDVGYYNHN
+712 EQIGKIRDVGYYG
-727 IDATYVDKNCIVYR
+727 ATYVDKNCIVYI

-754 SRKIDRDVS
+754 SRKIDRDV
-763 SYRMGDDSDKATFRN
+763 YRYWMGDDRDKATFS
-778 GWF
+778 GWY

>member
-26 EELLHAAAPQNAS
+26 EELLNAAAP
-39 KSVAETVEPS
+39 VG
-49 APEQPAAPV
+49 
-58 EETPVESKP
+58 ETPVESKP
-67 ETTSVAD
+67 ETVPVAD
-74 ESENTQKA
+74 ENENTENVVT
-82 ATAAAGE
+82 ATAGE
-89 AGNTAQPAQPQMQTA
+89 AGNTAQTAQTA
-104 ASQIPMGT
+104 ASQIPMGAL
-112 PVVPEME
+112 VVPEME

-178 ENDPVEIYNAH
+178 EKDPVEIYNAH
-189 DNSAE
+189 DNETSYE
-194 FELKYTKNQK
+194 IKYTKNQK
-204 YAFFRTFT
+204 YAFFLTD
-212 LGSEGYKSRL
+212 SEDEQRL

-244 DSDVTDFSVL
+244 DSGVTDFSVL

-263 ASNSG
+263 DSNSG

-282 DSHVRA
+282 DSEVKA
-288 QRHSGN
+288 QYHSGN
-294 VVYYLRYDGDDDN
+294 VVYYLRYEGDYN
-307 DELCYYNL
+307 NYELYYYNL

-322 MDECNKI
+322 IDECI
-329 ADCNEN
+329 EVADYNEN

-342 DGDAYDICKAKPGS
+342 DGDTCDIYKAKPGS

-371 NLDAGVISY
+371 NLDAGVIFY
-380 TKEITE
+380 KREIKE

-411 DYLTEMDPEDV
+411 DYLTEVDPEDV
-422 LDSYDY
+422 LDSYAY
-428 NDYLDD
+428 NNYLDD
-434 RSYFYDNDTSMIS
+434 RSYFYSNDTSMDS

-459 SNPDVYY
+459 SNSNVYY
-466 NYVNDDFYL
+466 NYDNDDFYL
-475 YDADAYS
+475 YDEDAYS
-482 EANDDYS
+482 EAYDDYY
-489 AACDRDDLRDELK
+489 AACDRDDLRDSLK
-502 DLTFDRT
+502 DLTFDST

-540 FLYHKAQ
+540 FLYRKAQ

-555 SIDDLIDDLYEAYDV
+555 SIDDLYDAS
-570 EYDVENY
+570 DVENY
-577 IYDLDNDSSVYVNIN
+577 IYNSDNDSSVYVNIN
-592 GKEQDMKMTYA
+592 GKEQDMKMTSV
-603 SMDCSEDGKTVMI
+603 SMNCSEDGKTVMV
-616 VDRSD
+616 VDQSD

-656 YYYFDDNNDFYI
+656 YYYFDDNHDFYI

-679 DVTIAELEGDG
+679 DVKVAELEDDG
-690 TFMVSDFDP
+690 NFMVFDVD
-699 SSESSDLKVLKGD
+699 SSYESSDLKVLKGD
-712 EQIGKIRDVGYYNHN
+712 EQIGKIRDVSL
-727 IDATYVDKNCIVYR
+727 ATYVDKNCIVYI

-754 SRKIDRDVS
+754 SRKIDRDV
-763 SYRMGDDSDKATFRN
+763 YRYWMGDDRDKATFS
-778 GWF
+778 GWY

>member
-26 EELLHAAAPQNAS
+26 EELLNAAAP
-39 KSVAETVEPS
+39 VG
-49 APEQPAAPV
+49 
-58 EETPVESKP
+58 ETPVESKP
-67 ETTSVAD
+67 ETVPVAD
-74 ESENTQKA
+74 ENENTENVVT
-82 ATAAAGE
+82 ATAGE
-89 AGNTAQPAQPQMQTA
+89 AGNTAQTAQTA
-104 ASQIPMGT
+104 ASQIPMGAL
-112 PVVPEME
+112 VVPEME

-178 ENDPVEIYNAH
+178 EKDPVEIYNAH
-189 DNSAE
+189 DNETS
-194 FELKYTKNQK
+194 FEIKYTKNQK
-204 YAFFRTFT
+204 YAFFLTD
-212 LGSEGYKSRL
+212 SEDEQSL

-244 DSDVTDFSVL
+244 DSGVTDFSVL
-254 GSDRILYYR
+254 GSGRILYYR

-282 DSHVRA
+282 DSNVED
-288 QRHSGN
+288 QYHSGN
-294 VVYYLRYDGDDDN
+294 VVYYLRDEGDDYN
-307 DELCYYNL
+307 YELYYYNL

-322 MDECNKI
+322 IDECI
-329 ADCNEN
+329 EVADYNEN

-342 DGDAYDICKAKPGS
+342 DGDTYDICKAKPGS
-356 EGTKIVSDVASDWTG
+356 EGTKIVSDVAWGWTG

-380 TKEITE
+380 RREIKE

-411 DYLTEMDPEDV
+411 DYLTEVDPEDV
-422 LDSYDY
+422 LDSYAY
-428 NDYLDD
+428 NNYLDD
-434 RSYFYDNDTSMIS
+434 RSYFYSNDTSMDS

-459 SNPDVYY
+459 SNSNVYY
-466 NYVNDDFYL
+466 NYDNDDFYL
-475 YDADAYS
+475 YDEDAYS
-482 EANDDYS
+482 EAYDDYY
-489 AACDRDDLRDELK
+489 AAGNRDDLRDALK
-502 DLTFDRT
+502 DLTFDST

-540 FLYHKAQ
+540 FLYRKAQ

-555 SIDDLIDDLYEAYDV
+555 SIDDLYDAS
-570 EYDVENY
+570 DVENY
-577 IYDLDNDSSVYVNIN
+577 IYNSDNDSSVYVNIN
-592 GKEQDMKMTYA
+592 GKEQDMKMTSV
-603 SMDCSEDGKTVMI
+603 SMNCSEDGKTVMV
-616 VDRSD
+616 VDQSD

-641 TVEKDYQ
+641 TVEKDYTT
-648 VGSWYGND
+648 GSWYGND
-656 YYYFDDNNDFYI
+656 YYYFDDNHDFYI

-679 DVTIAELEGDG
+679 DVKTAMLEDDG
-690 TFMVSDFDP
+690 NFMVFDFN
-699 SSESSDLKVLKGD
+699 SRYEISDLKVLKGD
-712 EQIGKIRDVGYYNHN
+712 EQIGKIRDVYGYG
-727 IDATYVDKNCIVYR
+727 ATYVDKNCIVYI

-754 SRKIDRDVS
+754 SRKIDRDV
-763 SYRMGDDSDKATFRN
+763 YRYWMGDDRDKATFS
-778 GWF
+778 GWY

>member
-26 EELLHAAAPQNAS
+26 EELLNAAA
-39 KSVAETVEPS
+39 SVG
-49 APEQPAAPV
+49 
-58 EETPVESKP
+58 ETPVESKP
-67 ETTSVAD
+67 ETVPVAD
-74 ESENTQKA
+74 ENENTENVVT
-82 ATAAAGE
+82 ATAGE
-89 AGNTAQPAQPQMQTA
+89 AGNTAQTAQTA
-104 ASQIPMGT
+104 ASQIPMGAL
-112 PVVPEME
+112 VVPEME

-178 ENDPVEIYNAH
+178 EKDPVEIYNAH
-189 DNSAE
+189 DNETSYE
-194 FELKYTKNQK
+194 IKYTKNQK
-204 YAFFRTFT
+204 YAFFLTD
-212 LGSEGYKSRL
+212 SEDEQRL

-244 DSDVTDFSVL
+244 DSGVTDFSVL

-263 ASNSG
+263 DSNSG

-282 DSHVRA
+282 DSKVKA
-288 QRHSGN
+288 QCHSGN
-294 VVYYLRYDGDDDN
+294 VVYYLRDEGDDYN
-307 DELCYYNL
+307 YELYYYNL

-322 MDECNKI
+322 IDECI
-329 ADCNEN
+329 EVADYNEN

-342 DGDAYDICKAKPGS
+342 DGDTCDIYKAKPGS

-380 TKEITE
+380 KREITE

-411 DYLTEMDPEDV
+411 DYLTEVDPEDV
-422 LDSYDY
+422 LDSYAY
-428 NDYLDD
+428 NNYLDD
-434 RSYFYDNDTSMIS
+434 RSYFYSNDTSMDS

-459 SNPDVYY
+459 SNSNVYY
-466 NYVNDDFYL
+466 NYDNDDFYL
-475 YDADAYS
+475 YDEDAYS
-482 EANDDYS
+482 EAYDDYY
-489 AACDRDDLRDELK
+489 AAGNRDDLRDALK
-502 DLTFDRT
+502 DLTFDST

-540 FLYHKAQ
+540 FLYRKAQ

-555 SIDDLIDDLYEAYDV
+555 SIDDLYDAS
-570 EYDVENY
+570 DVENY
-577 IYDLDNDSSVYVNIN
+577 IYNSDNDSSVYVNIN
-592 GKEQDMKMTYA
+592 GKEQDMKMTSV
-603 SMDCSEDGKTVMI
+603 SMNCSEDGKTVMV
-616 VDRSD
+616 VDQSD

-632 KGDSLEKIG
+632 KGGSLEKIG
-641 TVEKDYQ
+641 TVEKDYTT
-648 VGSWYGND
+648 GSWYGND
-656 YYYFDDNNDFYI
+656 YYYFDDNHDFYI

-679 DVTIAELEGDG
+679 DVKVAELEDDG
-690 TFMVSDFDP
+690 NFMVFDVD
-699 SSESSDLKVLKGD
+699 SSYESSDLKVLKGD
-712 EQIGKIRDVGYYNHN
+712 EQIGKIRDVGYYG
-727 IDATYVDKNCIVYR
+727 ATYVDKNCIVYI

-754 SRKIDRDVS
+754 SRKIDRDV
-763 SYRMGDDSDKATFRN
+763 YRYWMGDDRDKATFS
-778 GWF
+778 GWY

>member
-26 EELLHAAAPQNAS
+26 EELLNAAA
-39 KSVAETVEPS
+39 SVG
-49 APEQPAAPV
+49 
-58 EETPVESKP
+58 ETPVESKP
-67 ETTSVAD
+67 ETVPVAD
-74 ESENTQKA
+74 ENENTENVVT
-82 ATAAAGE
+82 ATAGE
-89 AGNTAQPAQPQMQTA
+89 AGNTAQTAQTA
-104 ASQIPMGT
+104 ASQIPMGAL
-112 PVVPEME
+112 VVPEME

-178 ENDPVEIYNAH
+178 EKDPVEIYNAH
-189 DNSAE
+189 DNETSYE
-194 FELKYTKNQK
+194 IKYTKNQK
-204 YAFFRTFT
+204 YAFFLTD
-212 LGSEGYKSRL
+212 SEDEQRL

-244 DSDVTDFSVL
+244 DSGVTDFSVL

-263 ASNSG
+263 DSNSG

-282 DSHVRA
+282 DSKVKA
-288 QRHSGN
+288 QCHSGN
-294 VVYYLRYDGDDDN
+294 VVYYLRDEGDDYN
-307 DELCYYNL
+307 YELYYYNL

-322 MDECNKI
+322 IDECI
-329 ADCNEN
+329 EVADYNEN

-342 DGDAYDICKAKPGS
+342 DGDTCDIYKAKPGS

-380 TKEITE
+380 KREIKE

-411 DYLTEMDPEDV
+411 DYLTEVDPEEV
-422 LDSYDY
+422 LDSYAY
-428 NDYLDD
+428 NNYLDD
-434 RSYFYDNDTSMIS
+434 RSYFYSNDTSMDS

-459 SNPDVYY
+459 SNSNVYY
-466 NYVNDDFYL
+466 NYDNDDFYL
-475 YDADAYS
+475 YDEDAYS
-482 EANDDYS
+482 EAYDDYY
-489 AACDRDDLRDELK
+489 AAGNRDDLRDALK
-502 DLTFDRT
+502 DLTFDST

-540 FLYHKAQ
+540 FLYRKAQ

-555 SIDDLIDDLYEAYDV
+555 SIDDLYDAS
-570 EYDVENY
+570 DVENY
-577 IYDLDNDSSVYVNIN
+577 IYNSDNDSSVYVNIN
-592 GKEQDMKMTYA
+592 GKEQDMKMTSV
-603 SMDCSEDGKTVMI
+603 SMNCSEDGKTVMV
-616 VDRSD
+616 VDQSD

-641 TVEKDYQ
+641 TVEKDYTT
-648 VGSWYGND
+648 GSWYGND
-656 YYYFDDNNDFYI
+656 YYYFDDNHDFYI

-679 DVTIAELEGDG
+679 DVKVAELEDDG
-690 TFMVSDFDP
+690 NFMVFDVD
-699 SSESSDLKVLKGD
+699 SSYESSDLKVLKGD
-712 EQIGKIRDVGYYNHN
+712 EQIGKIRDVGYYG
-727 IDATYVDKNCIVYR
+727 ATYVDKNCIVYI

-754 SRKIDRDVS
+754 SRKIDRDV
-763 SYRMGDDSDKATFRN
+763 YRYWMGDDRDKATFS
-778 GWF
+778 GWY

>member
-26 EELLHAAAPQNAS
+26 EELLHVAAPQNAS

-49 APEQPAAPV
+49 ASEQPAAPV
-58 EETPVESKP
+58 GETPVESKP
-67 ETTSVAD
+67 ETAPVAD
-74 ESENTQKA
+74 ENENTENVVT
-82 ATAAAGE
+82 ATAGE
-89 AGNTAQPAQPQMQTA
+89 AGNTAQTAQTA
-104 ASQIPMGT
+104 ASQIPMGAL
-112 PVVPEME
+112 VVPEME

-178 ENDPVEIYNAH
+178 EKDPVEIYNAH
-189 DNSAE
+189 DNETS
-194 FELKYTKNQK
+194 FEIKYTKNQK
-204 YAFFRTFT
+204 YAFFLTD
-212 LGSEGYKSRL
+212 SEDEQRL

-254 GSDRILYYR
+254 GSGRILYYR
-263 ASNSG
+263 DSNSG

-282 DSHVRA
+282 DSKVCA
-288 QRHSGN
+288 QYHSGN
-294 VVYYLRYDGDDDN
+294 VVYYLIDEGDDDN
-307 DELCYYNL
+307 YELYYYNL

-322 MDECNKI
+322 IDECNTV
-329 ADCNEN
+329 ADYNEN

-342 DGDAYDICKAKPGS
+342 DGDTCDICKAKPGS
-356 EGTKIVSDVASDWTG
+356 EGTKIVSDVASSWTG

-411 DYLTEMDPEDV
+411 DYLTEVDPEDV

-434 RSYFYDNDTSMIS
+434 RSYFYSNDTSMYS

-459 SNPDVYY
+459 SNSNVYY
-466 NYVNDDFYL
+466 NYDNDDFYL
-475 YDADAYS
+475 YDEDAYS
-482 EANDDYS
+482 EAYDDYY
-489 AACDRDDLRDELK
+489 AAGNRDDLRDALK
-502 DLTFDRT
+502 DLTFDST
-509 SYDLY
+509 LYDLY

-540 FLYHKAQ
+540 FLYQKAQ

-555 SIDDLIDDLYEAYDV
+555 SIDDLYDASDV
-570 EYDVENY
+570 EDY
-577 IYDLDNDSSVYVNIN
+577 IYDSDNDSSVYVNIN
-592 GKEQDMKMTYA
+592 GKEQDMKMTSV
-603 SMDCSEDGKTVMI
+603 SMNCSEDGKTVMI
-616 VDRSD
+616 VDQSD

-641 TVEKDYQ
+641 TVEQDYTT
-648 VGSWYGND
+648 GSWYGND
-656 YYYFDDNNDFYI
+656 YYYFDDNHDFYI

-679 DVTIAELEGDG
+679 DVAIAELEGDG
-690 TFMVSDFDP
+690 NFMVFDVD
-699 SSESSDLKVLKGD
+699 SSYESSDLKVLKGD
-712 EQIGKIRDVGYYNHN
+712 EQIGKIRDVGYYG
-727 IDATYVDKNCIVYR
+727 ATYVDKNCIVYI

-763 SYRMGDDSDKATFRN
+763 SYWMGDDNDKATFS
-778 GWF
+778 GWY

>member
-26 EELLHAAAPQNAS
+26 EELLHAAA
-39 KSVAETVEPS
+39 SVG
-49 APEQPAAPV
+49 
-58 EETPVESKP
+58 ETPVESKP
-67 ETTSVAD
+67 ETVPVAD
-74 ESENTQKA
+74 ENENTENVVT
-82 ATAAAGE
+82 ATAGE
-89 AGNTAQPAQPQMQTA
+89 TGNTAQTAQTA
-104 ASQIPMGT
+104 ASQIPMGAL
-112 PVVPEME
+112 VVPEME

-178 ENDPVEIYNAH
+178 EKDPVEIYNAH
-189 DNSAE
+189 DNETSYE
-194 FELKYTKNQK
+194 IKYTKNQK
-204 YAFFRTFT
+204 YAFFLTD
-212 LGSEGYKSRL
+212 SEDEQRL

-244 DSDVTDFSVL
+244 DSGVTDFSVL

-263 ASNSG
+263 DSNSG

-282 DSHVRA
+282 DSKVKA
-288 QRHSGN
+288 QCHSGN
-294 VVYYLRYDGDDDN
+294 VVYYLRDEGDDYN
-307 DELCYYNL
+307 YELYYYNL

-322 MDECNKI
+322 IDECI
-329 ADCNEN
+329 EVADYNEN

-342 DGDAYDICKAKPGS
+342 DGDTCDIYKAKPGS

-411 DYLTEMDPEDV
+411 DYLTEVDPEDV
-422 LDSYDY
+422 LDSYAY
-428 NDYLDD
+428 NNYLDD
-434 RSYFYDNDTSMIS
+434 RSYFYSNDTSMDS

-459 SNPDVYY
+459 SNSNVYY
-466 NYVNDDFYL
+466 NYDNDDFYL
-475 YDADAYS
+475 YDEDAYS
-482 EANDDYS
+482 EAYDDYY
-489 AACDRDDLRDELK
+489 AACDRDDLRDALK
-502 DLTFDRT
+502 DLTFDST

-540 FLYHKAQ
+540 FLYRKAQ

-555 SIDDLIDDLYEAYDV
+555 SIDDLYDAS
-570 EYDVENY
+570 DVENY
-577 IYDLDNDSSVYVNIN
+577 IYNSDNDSSVYVNIN
-592 GKEQDMKMTYA
+592 GKEQDMKMTSV
-603 SMDCSEDGKTVMI
+603 SMNCSEDGKTVMV
-616 VDRSD
+616 VDQSD

-641 TVEKDYQ
+641 TVEKDYTT
-648 VGSWYGND
+648 GSWYGND
-656 YYYFDDNNDFYI
+656 YYYFDDNHDFYI

-679 DVTIAELEGDG
+679 DVKVAELEDDG
-690 TFMVSDFDP
+690 NFMVFDVD
-699 SSESSDLKVLKGD
+699 SSYESSDLKVLKGD
-712 EQIGKIRDVGYYNHN
+712 EQIGKIRDVGYYG
-727 IDATYVDKNCIVYR
+727 ATYVDKNCIVYI

-754 SRKIDRDVS
+754 SRKIDRDV
-763 SYRMGDDSDKATFRN
+763 YRYWMGDDRDKATFS
-778 GWF
+778 GWY

>member
-26 EELLHAAAPQNAS
+26 EELLNAAA
-39 KSVAETVEPS
+39 SVG
-49 APEQPAAPV
+49 
-58 EETPVESKP
+58 ETPVESKP
-67 ETTSVAD
+67 ETVPVAD
-74 ESENTQKA
+74 ENENTENVVT
-82 ATAAAGE
+82 ATAGE
-89 AGNTAQPAQPQMQTA
+89 AGNTAQTAQTA
-104 ASQIPMGT
+104 ASQIPMGAL
-112 PVVPEME
+112 VVPEME

-189 DNSAE
+189 DNSVE

-204 YAFFRTFT
+204 YAFFRTFNIV
-212 LGSEGYKSRL
+212 SEGYKSRL

-244 DSDVTDFSVL
+244 DSGVTDFSVL

-263 ASNSG
+263 DSNSG

-282 DSHVRA
+282 DSKVKA
-288 QRHSGN
+288 QCHSGN
-294 VVYYLRYDGDDDN
+294 VVYYLRDEGDDYN
-307 DELCYYNL
+307 YELYYYNL

-322 MDECNKI
+322 IDECI
-329 ADCNEN
+329 EVADYNEN

-342 DGDAYDICKAKPGS
+342 DGDTCDIYKAKPGS

-380 TKEITE
+380 KREIKE

-411 DYLTEMDPEDV
+411 DYLTEVDPEDV
-422 LDSYDY
+422 LDSYAY
-428 NDYLDD
+428 NNYLDD
-434 RSYFYDNDTSMIS
+434 RSYFYSNDTSMDS

-459 SNPDVYY
+459 SNSNVYY
-466 NYVNDDFYL
+466 NYDNDDFYL
-475 YDADAYS
+475 YDEDAYS
-482 EANDDYS
+482 EAYDDYY
-489 AACDRDDLRDELK
+489 AAGNRDDLRDALK
-502 DLTFDRT
+502 DLTFDST

-540 FLYHKAQ
+540 FLYRKAQ

-555 SIDDLIDDLYEAYDV
+555 SIDDLYDAS
-570 EYDVENY
+570 DVENY
-577 IYDLDNDSSVYVNIN
+577 IYNSDNDSSVYVNIN
-592 GKEQDMKMTYA
+592 GKEQDMKMTSV
-603 SMDCSEDGKTVMI
+603 SMNCSEDGKTVMV
-616 VDRSD
+616 VDQSD

-641 TVEKDYQ
+641 TVEKDYTT
-648 VGSWYGND
+648 GSWYGND
-656 YYYFDDNNDFYI
+656 YYYFDNNHDFYI

-679 DVTIAELEGDG
+679 DVKVAELEDDG
-690 TFMVSDFDP
+690 NFMVFDVD
-699 SSESSDLKVLKGD
+699 SSYESSDLKVLKGD
-712 EQIGKIRDVGYYNHN
+712 EQIGKIRDVGYYG
-727 IDATYVDKNCIVYR
+727 ATYVDKNCIVYI

-754 SRKIDRDVS
+754 SRKIDRDV
-763 SYRMGDDSDKATFRN
+763 YRYWMGDDRDKAIFS
-778 GWF
+778 GWY

>member
-26 EELLHAAAPQNAS
+26 EELLNAAAP
-39 KSVAETVEPS
+39 VG
-49 APEQPAAPV
+49 
-58 EETPVESKP
+58 ETPVESKP
-67 ETTSVAD
+67 ETVPVAD
-74 ESENTQKA
+74 ENENTENVVT
-82 ATAAAGE
+82 ATAGE
-89 AGNTAQPAQPQMQTA
+89 AGNTAQTAQTA
-104 ASQIPMGT
+104 ASQIPMGAL
-112 PVVPEME
+112 VVPEME

-178 ENDPVEIYNAH
+178 EKDPVEIYNAH
-189 DNSAE
+189 DNETSYE
-194 FELKYTKNQK
+194 IKYTKNQK
-204 YAFFRTFT
+204 YAFFLTD
-212 LGSEGYKSRL
+212 SEDEQRL

-244 DSDVTDFSVL
+244 DSGVTDFSVL

-263 ASNSG
+263 DSNSG

-282 DSHVRA
+282 DSKVKA
-288 QRHSGN
+288 QCHSGN
-294 VVYYLRYDGDDDN
+294 VVYYLRDEGDDYN
-307 DELCYYNL
+307 YELYYYNL

-322 MDECNKI
+322 IDECI
-329 ADCNEN
+329 EVADYNEN

-342 DGDAYDICKAKPGS
+342 DGDTCDIYKAKPGS

-380 TKEITE
+380 KREITE

-411 DYLTEMDPEDV
+411 DYLTEVDPEDV
-422 LDSYDY
+422 LDSDAY
-428 NDYLDD
+428 NDYLDE
-434 RSYFYDNDTSMIS
+434 SGYFYEYDTSMDS

-459 SNPDVYY
+459 SNSNVYY
-466 NYVNDDFYL
+466 NYDNDDFYL
-475 YDADAYS
+475 YDEDAYS
-482 EANDDYS
+482 EAYDDYY
-489 AACDRDDLRDELK
+489 AACDRDDLRDSLK
-502 DLTFDRT
+502 DLTFDST

-540 FLYHKAQ
+540 FLYRKAQ

-555 SIDDLIDDLYEAYDV
+555 SIDDLYDAS
-570 EYDVENY
+570 DVENY
-577 IYDLDNDSSVYVNIN
+577 IYDSDNDSSVYVNIN
-592 GKEQDMKMTYA
+592 GKEQDMKMT
-603 SMDCSEDGKTVMI
+603 SVRMDCSKDGKTVMV
-616 VDRSD
+616 VDQSD

-641 TVEKDYQ
+641 TVEKDYR

-656 YYYFDDNNDFYI
+656 YYYFDKNDDFYI

-679 DVTIAELEGDG
+679 DVYVAELEGDG
-690 TFMVSDFDP
+690 TFMVHDRLF
-699 SSESSDLKVLKGD
+699 DLKVLKGD
-712 EQIGKIRDVGYYNHN
+712 EQIGKFRNVYRYRDHDSIGRDRDYH
-727 IDATYVDKNCIVYR
+727 IAATYVDKNCIVYLTKDR
-741 TNDGDLN
+741 DLN

-754 SRKIDRDVS
+754 SRKIDRDVYF
-763 SYRMGDDSDKATFRN
+763 YRMCGGSDKASFWPHYN
-778 GWF
+778 Y

>member
-58 EETPVESKP
+58 GETPVESKP
-67 ETTSVAD
+67 ETVPVAD
-74 ESENTQKA
+74 ENENTENVVT
-82 ATAAAGE
+82 ATAGE
-89 AGNTAQPAQPQMQTA
+89 AGNTAQTAQTA
-104 ASQIPMGT
+104 ASQIPMGAL
-112 PVVPEME
+112 VVPEME

-143 GFGGFKVWNA
+143 GFGGFKVWNV

-178 ENDPVEIYNAH
+178 EKDPVEIYNAH
-189 DNSAE
+189 DNETSYE
-194 FELKYTKNQK
+194 IKYTKNQK
-204 YAFFRTFT
+204 YAFFLTD
-212 LGSEGYKSRL
+212 SEDEQRL

-244 DSDVTDFSVL
+244 DSGVTDFSVL

-263 ASNSG
+263 DSNSG
-268 RELNFYDGKDTKEI
+268 QELNFYDGKDTKEI
-282 DSHVRA
+282 DSEVKA
-288 QRHSGN
+288 QYHSGN
-294 VVYYLRYDGDDDN
+294 VVYYLRDEGDDYN
-307 DELCYYNL
+307 YELYYYNL

-322 MDECNKI
+322 IDECI
-329 ADCNEN
+329 EVADYNEN

-342 DGDAYDICKAKPGS
+342 DGDTCDIYKAKPGS

-380 TKEITE
+380 KREITE

-411 DYLTEMDPEDV
+411 DYLTEVDPEDV
-422 LDSYDY
+422 LDSYAY
-428 NDYLDD
+428 NNYLDD
-434 RSYFYDNDTSMIS
+434 RSYFYSNDTSMDS

-459 SNPDVYY
+459 SNSNVYY
-466 NYVNDDFYL
+466 NYDNDDFYL
-475 YDADAYS
+475 YDEDAYS
-482 EANDDYS
+482 EAYDDYY
-489 AACDRDDLRDELK
+489 AAGNRDDLRDALK
-502 DLTFDRT
+502 DLTFDST

-540 FLYHKAQ
+540 FLYRKAQ

-555 SIDDLIDDLYEAYDV
+555 SIDDLYDAS
-570 EYDVENY
+570 DVENY
-577 IYDLDNDSSVYVNIN
+577 IYNSDNDSSVYVNIN
-592 GKEQDMKMTYA
+592 GKEQDMKMTSV
-603 SMDCSEDGKTVMI
+603 SMNCSEDGKTVMV
-616 VDRSD
+616 VDQSD

-641 TVEKDYQ
+641 TVEKDYTT
-648 VGSWYGND
+648 GSWYGND

-679 DVTIAELEGDG
+679 DVKVAELEDDG
-690 TFMVSDFDP
+690 NFMVFDVD
-699 SSESSDLKVLKGD
+699 SSYESSDLKVLKGD
-712 EQIGKIRDVGYYNHN
+712 EQIGKIRDVGYYG
-727 IDATYVDKNCIVYR
+727 ATYVDKNCIVYI

-754 SRKIDRDVS
+754 SRKIDRDV
-763 SYRMGDDSDKATFRN
+763 YRYWMGDDRDKATFS
-778 GWF
+778 GWY

>member
-26 EELLHAAAPQNAS
+26 EELLNAAAP
-39 KSVAETVEPS
+39 VG
-49 APEQPAAPV
+49 
-58 EETPVESKP
+58 ETPVESKP
-67 ETTSVAD
+67 ETVPVAD
-74 ESENTQKA
+74 ENENTENVVT
-82 ATAAAGE
+82 ATAGE
-89 AGNTAQPAQPQMQTA
+89 AGNTAQTAQTA
-104 ASQIPMGT
+104 ASQIPMGAL
-112 PVVPEME
+112 VVPEME

-178 ENDPVEIYNAH
+178 EKDPVEIYNAH
-189 DNSAE
+189 DNETSYE
-194 FELKYTKNQK
+194 IKYTKNQK
-204 YAFFRTFT
+204 YAFFLTD
-212 LGSEGYKSRL
+212 SEDEQRL

-244 DSDVTDFSVL
+244 DSGVTDFSVL

-263 ASNSG
+263 DSNSG

-282 DSHVRA
+282 DSKVKA
-288 QRHSGN
+288 QCHSGN
-294 VVYYLRYDGDDDN
+294 VVYYLRDEGDDYN
-307 DELCYYNL
+307 YELYYYNL

-322 MDECNKI
+322 IDECI
-329 ADCNEN
+329 EVADYNEN

-342 DGDAYDICKAKPGS
+342 DGDTCDIYKAKPGS

-380 TKEITE
+380 KREIKE

-411 DYLTEMDPEDV
+411 DYLTEVDPEDV
-422 LDSYDY
+422 LDSYAY
-428 NDYLDD
+428 NNYLDD
-434 RSYFYDNDTSMIS
+434 RSYFYSNDTSMDS

-459 SNPDVYY
+459 SNSNVYY
-466 NYVNDDFYL
+466 NYDNDDFYL
-475 YDADAYS
+475 CDEDAYS
-482 EANDDYS
+482 EAYDDYY
-489 AACDRDDLRDELK
+489 AAGNRDDLRDALK
-502 DLTFDRT
+502 DLTFDST

-540 FLYHKAQ
+540 FLYRKAQ

-555 SIDDLIDDLYEAYDV
+555 SIDDLYDAS
-570 EYDVENY
+570 DVENY
-577 IYDLDNDSSVYVNIN
+577 IYNSDNDSSVYVNIN
-592 GKEQDMKMTYA
+592 GKEQDMKMTSV
-603 SMDCSEDGKTVMI
+603 SMNCSEDGKTVMVI
-616 VDRSD
+616 DQSD

-641 TVEKDYQ
+641 TVEKDYTT
-648 VGSWYGND
+648 GSWYGND

-679 DVTIAELEGDG
+679 DVKVAELEDDG
-690 TFMVSDFDP
+690 NFMVFDVD
-699 SSESSDLKVLKGD
+699 SSYESSDLKVLKGD
-712 EQIGKIRDVGYYNHN
+712 EQIGKIRDVGYYG
-727 IDATYVDKNCIVYR
+727 ATYVDKNCIVYI

-754 SRKIDRDVS
+754 SRKIDRDV
-763 SYRMGDDSDKATFRN
+763 YRYWMGDDRDKATFS
-778 GWF
+778 GWY

>member
-26 EELLHAAAPQNAS
+26 EELLNAAAP
-39 KSVAETVEPS
+39 VG
-49 APEQPAAPV
+49 
-58 EETPVESKP
+58 ETPVESKP
-67 ETTSVAD
+67 ETVPVAD
-74 ESENTQKA
+74 ENENTENVVT
-82 ATAAAGE
+82 ATAGE
-89 AGNTAQPAQPQMQTA
+89 AGNTAQTAQTA
-104 ASQIPMGT
+104 ASQIPMGAL
-112 PVVPEME
+112 VVPEME

-178 ENDPVEIYNAH
+178 EKDPVEIYNAH
-189 DNSAE
+189 DNETS
-194 FELKYTKNQK
+194 FEIKYTKNQK
-204 YAFFRTFT
+204 YAFFLTD
-212 LGSEGYKSRL
+212 SEDEQRL

-244 DSDVTDFSVL
+244 DSGVTDFSVL

-263 ASNSG
+263 DSNSG

-282 DSHVRA
+282 DSKVKA
-288 QRHSGN
+288 QCHSGN
-294 VVYYLRYDGDDDN
+294 VVYYLRDEGDDYN
-307 DELCYYNL
+307 YELYYYNL

-322 MDECNKI
+322 IDECI
-329 ADCNEN
+329 EVADYNEN

-342 DGDAYDICKAKPGS
+342 DGDTCDIYKAKPGS

-380 TKEITE
+380 KREITE

-411 DYLTEMDPEDV
+411 DYLTEVDPEDV
-422 LDSYDY
+422 LDSYAY
-428 NDYLDD
+428 NNYLDD
-434 RSYFYDNDTSMIS
+434 RSYFYSNDTSMDS

-459 SNPDVYY
+459 SNSNVYY
-466 NYVNDDFYL
+466 NYDNDDFYL
-475 YDADAYS
+475 YDEDAYS
-482 EANDDYS
+482 EAYDDYY
-489 AACDRDDLRDELK
+489 AAGDRDDLRDALK
-502 DLTFDRT
+502 DLSFDST

-540 FLYHKAQ
+540 FLYRKAQ

-555 SIDDLIDDLYEAYDV
+555 SIDDLYDAN
-570 EYDVENY
+570 DVENY
-577 IYDLDNDSSVYVNIN
+577 IYNSDNDSSVYVNIN
-592 GKEQDMKMTYA
+592 GKEQDMKMTSA
-603 SMDCSEDGKTVMI
+603 SMDCSKDGKTVMV
-616 VDRSD
+616 VDQSD

-641 TVEKDYQ
+641 TVEKDYTT
-648 VGSWYGND
+648 GSWYGND
-656 YYYFDDNNDFYI
+656 YYYFDNNHDFYI

-679 DVTIAELEGDG
+679 DVKVAELEDDG
-690 TFMVSDFDP
+690 NFMVFDVD
-699 SSESSDLKVLKGD
+699 SSYESSDLKVLKGD
-712 EQIGKIRDVGYYNHN
+712 EQIGKIRDVGYYG
-727 IDATYVDKNCIVYR
+727 ATYVDKNCIVYI

-754 SRKIDRDVS
+754 SRKIDRDV
-763 SYRMGDDSDKATFRN
+763 YRYWMGDDRDKATFS
-778 GWF
+778 GWY

>member
-26 EELLHAAAPQNAS
+26 EELLNAAAP
-39 KSVAETVEPS
+39 VG
-49 APEQPAAPV
+49 
-58 EETPVESKP
+58 ETPVESKP
-67 ETTSVAD
+67 ETVPVAD
-74 ESENTQKA
+74 ENENTENVVT
-82 ATAAAGE
+82 ATAGE
-89 AGNTAQPAQPQMQTA
+89 AGNTAQTAQTA
-104 ASQIPMGT
+104 ASQIPMGAL
-112 PVVPEME
+112 VVPEME

-178 ENDPVEIYNAH
+178 EKDPVEIYNAH
-189 DNSAE
+189 DNETS
-194 FELKYTKNQK
+194 FEIKYTKNQK
-204 YAFFRTFT
+204 YAFFLTD
-212 LGSEGYKSRL
+212 SEDEQRL

-254 GSDRILYYR
+254 GSGRILYYR
-263 ASNSG
+263 DSNSG

-282 DSHVRA
+282 DSDVRA

-294 VVYYLRYDGDDDN
+294 VVYYLRDEGDDDN
-307 DELCYYNL
+307 YELYYYNL

-322 MDECNKI
+322 IDECI
-329 ADCNEN
+329 EVADYNEN

-342 DGDAYDICKAKPGS
+342 DGDTCDIYKAKPGS

-380 TKEITE
+380 KREITE

-411 DYLTEMDPEDV
+411 DYLTEVDPEDV
-422 LDSYDY
+422 LDSYAY
-428 NDYLDD
+428 NNYLDD
-434 RSYFYDNDTSMIS
+434 RSYFYSNDTSMDS

-459 SNPDVYY
+459 SNSNVYY
-466 NYVNDDFYL
+466 NYDNDDFYL
-475 YDADAYS
+475 YDEDAYS
-482 EANDDYS
+482 EAYDDYY
-489 AACDRDDLRDELK
+489 AAGNRDDLRDALK
-502 DLTFDRT
+502 DLTFDST

-540 FLYHKAQ
+540 FLYRKAQ

-555 SIDDLIDDLYEAYDV
+555 SIDDLYDAS
-570 EYDVENY
+570 DVENY
-577 IYDLDNDSSVYVNIN
+577 IYNSDNDSSVYVNIN
-592 GKEQDMKMTYA
+592 GKEQDMKMTSV
-603 SMDCSEDGKTVMI
+603 SMNCSEDGKTVMV
-616 VDRSD
+616 VDQSD

-641 TVEKDYQ
+641 TVEKDYTT
-648 VGSWYGND
+648 GSWYGND
-656 YYYFDDNNDFYI
+656 YYYFDDNHDFYI

-679 DVTIAELEGDG
+679 DVKVAELEDDG
-690 TFMVSDFDP
+690 NFMVFDVD
-699 SSESSDLKVLKGD
+699 SSYESSDLKVLKGD
-712 EQIGKIRDVGYYNHN
+712 EQIGKIRDVGYYG
-727 IDATYVDKNCIVYR
+727 ATYVDKNCIVYI

-754 SRKIDRDVS
+754 SRKIDRDV
-763 SYRMGDDSDKATFRN
+763 YRYWMGDDRDKAIFS
-778 GWF
+778 GWY

>member
-26 EELLHAAAPQNAS
+26 EELLNAAAP
-39 KSVAETVEPS
+39 VG
-49 APEQPAAPV
+49 
-58 EETPVESKP
+58 ETPVESKP
-67 ETTSVAD
+67 ETAPVAD
-74 ESENTQKA
+74 ENENTENVVT
-82 ATAAAGE
+82 ATAGE
-89 AGNTAQPAQPQMQTA
+89 AGNTAQTAQTA
-104 ASQIPMGT
+104 ASQIPMGAL
-112 PVVPEME
+112 VVPEME

-178 ENDPVEIYNAH
+178 EKDPVEIYNAH
-189 DNSAE
+189 DNETSYE
-194 FELKYTKNQK
+194 IKYTKNQK
-204 YAFFRTFT
+204 YAFFLTD
-212 LGSEGYKSRL
+212 SEDEQRL

-254 GSDRILYYR
+254 GSGRILYYR
-263 ASNSG
+263 DSNSG

-282 DSHVRA
+282 DSKVKA
-288 QRHSGN
+288 QCHSGN
-294 VVYYLRYDGDDDN
+294 VVYYLRDEGDDYN
-307 DELCYYNL
+307 YELYYYNL

-322 MDECNKI
+322 IDECI
-329 ADCNEN
+329 EVADYNEN

-342 DGDAYDICKAKPGS
+342 DGDTCDIYKAKPGS

-380 TKEITE
+380 KREIKE

-411 DYLTEMDPEDV
+411 DYLTEVDPEDV
-422 LDSYDY
+422 LDSYAY
-428 NDYLDD
+428 NNYLDD
-434 RSYFYDNDTSMIS
+434 RSYFYSNDTSMDS

-459 SNPDVYY
+459 SNSNVYY
-466 NYVNDDFYL
+466 NYDNDDFYL
-475 YDADAYS
+475 YDEDAYS
-482 EANDDYS
+482 EAYDDYY

-502 DLTFDRT
+502 DLTFDST

-540 FLYHKAQ
+540 FLYRKAQ

-555 SIDDLIDDLYEAYDV
+555 SIDDLYDAS
-570 EYDVENY
+570 DVENY
-577 IYDLDNDSSVYVNIN
+577 IYNSDNDSSVYVNIN
-592 GKEQDMKMTYA
+592 GKEQDMKMTSV
-603 SMDCSEDGKTVMI
+603 SMNCSEDGKTVMV
-616 VDRSD
+616 VDQSD

-641 TVEKDYQ
+641 TVEKDYTT
-648 VGSWYGND
+648 GSWYGND
-656 YYYFDDNNDFYI
+656 YYYFDDNHDFYI

-679 DVTIAELEGDG
+679 DVKVAELEDDG
-690 TFMVSDFDP
+690 NFMVFDVD
-699 SSESSDLKVLKGD
+699 SSYESSDLKVLKGD
-712 EQIGKIRDVGYYNHN
+712 EQIGKIRDVGYYG
-727 IDATYVDKNCIVYR
+727 ATYVDKNCIVYI

-754 SRKIDRDVS
+754 SRKIDRDV
-763 SYRMGDDSDKATFRN
+763 YRYWMGDDRDKATFS
-778 GWF
+778 GWY

>member
-39 KSVAETVEPS
+39 ESVAETVEPS
-49 APEQPAAPV
+49 APEQ
-58 EETPVESKP
+58 
-67 ETTSVAD
+67 
-74 ESENTQKA
+74 
-82 ATAAAGE
+82 
-89 AGNTAQPAQPQMQTA
+89 TA
-104 ASQIPMGT
+104 ASQIPMGAL
-112 PVVPEME
+112 VVPEME
-119 TDKKKKTRTRLI
+119 TDKKKKTSTRLI

-189 DNSAE
+189 DNSVE

-204 YAFFRTFT
+204 YAFFRTFNIV
-212 LGSEGYKSRL
+212 SEGYKSRL

-244 DSDVTDFSVL
+244 DSGVTEFSVL

-263 ASNSG
+263 YSNSG

-282 DSHVRA
+282 DSNVED
-288 QRHSGN
+288 QYHSGN

-335 EILYSVS
+335 EILYSVR
-342 DGDAYDICKAKPGS
+342 DGDTYDICKAKPGS
-356 EGTKIVSDVASDWTG
+356 EGTKIVSDVARGWTG

-380 TKEITE
+380 KRKLKE

-411 DYLTEMDPEDV
+411 DYLTEVDPEDV
-422 LDSYDY
+422 LDSDAY
-428 NDYLDD
+428 NDYLDE
-434 RSYFYDNDTSMIS
+434 SGYFYEYDTSMDS

-459 SNPDVYY
+459 SNPNVYY
-466 NYVNDDFYL
+466 NHLNDDFYL
-475 YDADAYS
+475 YDEDAYS
-482 EANDDYS
+482 EAYDDYS
-489 AACDRDDLRDELK
+489 AACDRDDLRDALK

-526 ESILPIDSDPVNQI
+526 ESILPVDSDPVNQI
-540 FLYHKAQ
+540 FLYQKAQ
-547 DLGDEKVC
+547 DMEDEKIC
-555 SIDDLIDDLYEAYDV
+555 SIDDLHDASDV
-570 EYDVENY
+570 EMLEDY
-577 IYDLDNDSSVYVNIN
+577 IYDSSVYVNIN
-592 GKEQDMKMTYA
+592 GKEQDMKMTSV
-603 SMDCSEDGKTVMI
+603 SMNCSEDGKTVMV
-616 VDRSD
+616 VDQSD

-641 TVEKDYQ
+641 TVEKDYTT
-648 VGSWYGND
+648 GSWYGND
-656 YYYFDDNNDFYI
+656 YYYFDDNHDFYI

-679 DVTIAELEGDG
+679 DVKVAELEDDG
-690 TFMVSDFDP
+690 NFMVFDVD
-699 SSESSDLKVLKGD
+699 SSYESSDLKVLKGD
-712 EQIGKIRDVGYYNHN
+712 EQIGKIRDVGYYG
-727 IDATYVDKNCIVYR
+727 ATYVDKNCIVYI

-754 SRKIDRDVS
+754 SRKIDRDVYF
-763 SYRMGDDSDKATFRN
+763 YRMCDDSDKARSI

>member
-39 KSVAETVEPS
+39 ESVAETVEPS
-49 APEQPAAPV
+49 APEQPAA
-58 EETPVESKP
+58 
-67 ETTSVAD
+67 
-74 ESENTQKA
+74 
-82 ATAAAGE
+82 
-89 AGNTAQPAQPQMQTA
+89 
-104 ASQIPMGT
+104 SQIPMGAL
-112 PVVPEME
+112 VVPEME
-119 TDKKKKTRTRLI
+119 TDKKKKMRTRLI

-153 MNPQLDKQMIYAKDG
+153 MNPQLDKQMIYAKGG

-178 ENDPVEIYNAH
+178 EKDPVEIYNAH
-189 DNSAE
+189 DNETS
-194 FELKYTKNQK
+194 FEIKYTKNQK
-204 YAFFRTFT
+204 YAFFLTD
-212 LGSEGYKSRL
+212 SEDEQRL

-244 DSDVTDFSVL
+244 DSGVTDFSVL

-263 ASNSG
+263 DSNSG

-282 DSHVRA
+282 DSDVKA

-294 VVYYLRYDGDDDN
+294 VVYYLRYEGDDDN
-307 DELCYYNL
+307 YELYYYNL

-335 EILYSVS
+335 EILYSVR
-342 DGDAYDICKAKPGS
+342 DGDTCDIYKAKPGS
-356 EGTKIVSDVASDWTG
+356 EGTKIVSDVASYWDG
-371 NLDAGVISY
+371 NLDAGVIYY
-380 TKEITE
+380 TQEITE

-406 EPQMD
+406 VPQMD
-411 DYLTEMDPEDV
+411 DYLTEVDPEDV
-422 LDSYDY
+422 LDSDAY

-434 RSYFYDNDTSMIS
+434 RSYFYNEDTSRDS

-459 SNPDVYY
+459 SNLNVYY
-466 NYVNDDFYL
+466 NYDNDDFYL
-475 YDADAYS
+475 SDYDAYS
-482 EANDDYS
+482 EAYDDYF
-489 AACDRDDLRDELK
+489 AAGNRDDLRDELK
-502 DLTFDRT
+502 DLTFDST

-540 FLYHKAQ
+540 FLYQKVQ

-555 SIDDLIDDLYEAYDV
+555 SIDDLYDAYDV
-570 EYDVENY
+570 EDY
-577 IYDLDNDSSVYVNIN
+577 IYDSDNDSSVYVNIN
-592 GKEQDMKMTYA
+592 GKEQDMKMTSA
-603 SMDCSEDGKTVMI
+603 SMDCSKDGKTVMI
-616 VDRSD
+616 VDRSGAGSGD
-621 EDSNELIAYKK
+621 LIAYKK

-641 TVEKDYQ
+641 TVEKDYRI
-648 VGSWYGND
+648 GSSWYGND
-656 YYYFDDNNDFYI
+656 YYYFDNNNDFYI

-679 DVTIAELEGDG
+679 DVEVAELEDDG
-690 TFMVSDFDP
+690 NFMVYD
-699 SSESSDLKVLKGD
+699 ESFDLKVLKGD
-712 EQIGKIRDVGYYNHN
+712 EQIGKIRDVSL
-727 IDATYVDKNCIVYR
+727 ATYVDKNCIVYI
-741 TNDGDLN
+741 TNDRDLN

-763 SYRMGDDSDKATFRN
+763 SYRMCGGSDKASF
-778 GWF
+778 WH

>member
-26 EELLHAAAPQNAS
+26 EELLNAAAP
-39 KSVAETVEPS
+39 VG
-49 APEQPAAPV
+49 
-58 EETPVESKP
+58 ETPVESKP
-67 ETTSVAD
+67 ETVPVAD
-74 ESENTQKA
+74 ENENTENVVT
-82 ATAAAGE
+82 ATAGE
-89 AGNTAQPAQPQMQTA
+89 AGNTAQTAQTA
-104 ASQIPMGT
+104 ASQIPMGAL
-112 PVVPEME
+112 VVPEME

-178 ENDPVEIYNAH
+178 EKDPVEIYNAH
-189 DNSAE
+189 DNETSYE
-194 FELKYTKNQK
+194 IKYTKNQK
-204 YAFFRTFT
+204 YAFFLTD
-212 LGSEGYKSRL
+212 SEDEQKL

-244 DSDVTDFSVL
+244 DSGVTDFSVL

-263 ASNSG
+263 DSNSG

-282 DSHVRA
+282 DSKVKA
-288 QRHSGN
+288 QCHSGN
-294 VVYYLRYDGDDDN
+294 VVYYLRDEGDDYN
-307 DELCYYNL
+307 YELYYYNL

-322 MDECNKI
+322 IDECI
-329 ADCNEN
+329 EVADYNEN

-342 DGDAYDICKAKPGS
+342 DGDTCDIYKAKPGS

-380 TKEITE
+380 KREIKE

-411 DYLTEMDPEDV
+411 DYLTEVDPEDV
-422 LDSYDY
+422 LDSYAY
-428 NDYLDD
+428 NNYLDD
-434 RSYFYDNDTSMIS
+434 RSYFYSNDTSMDS

-459 SNPDVYY
+459 SNSNVYY
-466 NYVNDDFYL
+466 NYDNDDFYL
-475 YDADAYS
+475 YDEDAYS
-482 EANDDYS
+482 EAYDDYY
-489 AACDRDDLRDELK
+489 AAGNRDDLRDALK
-502 DLTFDRT
+502 DLTFDST
-509 SYDLY
+509 SYDLF

-540 FLYHKAQ
+540 FLYRKAQ

-555 SIDDLIDDLYEAYDV
+555 SIDDLYDAS
-570 EYDVENY
+570 DVENY
-577 IYDLDNDSSVYVNIN
+577 IYNSDNDSSVYVNIN
-592 GKEQDMKMTYA
+592 GKEQDMKMTSV
-603 SMDCSEDGKTVMI
+603 SMNCSEDGKTVMV
-616 VDRSD
+616 VDQSD

-641 TVEKDYQ
+641 TVEKDYTT
-648 VGSWYGND
+648 GSWYGND
-656 YYYFDDNNDFYI
+656 YYYFDDNHDFYI

-679 DVTIAELEGDG
+679 DVKVAELEDDG
-690 TFMVSDFDP
+690 NFMVFDVD
-699 SSESSDLKVLKGD
+699 SSYESSDLKVLKGD
-712 EQIGKIRDVGYYNHN
+712 EQIGKIRDVGYYG
-727 IDATYVDKNCIVYR
+727 ATYVDKNCIVYI

-754 SRKIDRDVS
+754 SRKIDRDV
-763 SYRMGDDSDKATFRN
+763 YRYWMGDDRDKATFS
-778 GWF
+778 GWY

>member
-26 EELLHAAAPQNAS
+26 EELLNAAAP
-39 KSVAETVEPS
+39 VG
-49 APEQPAAPV
+49 
-58 EETPVESKP
+58 ETPVESKP
-67 ETTSVAD
+67 ETVPVAD
-74 ESENTQKA
+74 ENENTENVVT
-82 ATAAAGE
+82 ATAGE
-89 AGNTAQPAQPQMQTA
+89 AGNTAQTAQTA
-104 ASQIPMGT
+104 ASQIPMGAL
-112 PVVPEME
+112 VVPEME

-131 GVAAVAVVVAAV
+131 GVAVVAVVVAAV

-178 ENDPVEIYNAH
+178 EKDPVEIYNAH
-189 DNSAE
+189 DNETSYE
-194 FELKYTKNQK
+194 IKYTKNQK
-204 YAFFRTFT
+204 YAFFLTD
-212 LGSEGYKSRL
+212 SEDEQRL

-244 DSDVTDFSVL
+244 DSGVTDFSVL

-263 ASNSG
+263 DSNSG

-282 DSHVRA
+282 DSKVKA
-288 QRHSGN
+288 QCHSGN
-294 VVYYLRYDGDDDN
+294 VVYYLRDEGDDYN
-307 DELCYYNL
+307 YELYYYNL

-322 MDECNKI
+322 IDECI
-329 ADCNEN
+329 EVADYNEN

-342 DGDAYDICKAKPGS
+342 DGDTCDIYKAKPGS

-380 TKEITE
+380 KREIKE

-411 DYLTEMDPEDV
+411 DYLTEVDPEDV
-422 LDSYDY
+422 LDSYAY
-428 NDYLDD
+428 NNYLDD
-434 RSYFYDNDTSMIS
+434 RSYFYSNDTSMDS

-459 SNPDVYY
+459 SNSNVYY
-466 NYVNDDFYL
+466 NYDNDDFYL
-475 YDADAYS
+475 YDEDAYS
-482 EANDDYS
+482 EAYDDYY
-489 AACDRDDLRDELK
+489 AAGNRDDLRDALK
-502 DLTFDRT
+502 DLTFDST

-540 FLYHKAQ
+540 FLYRKAQ

-555 SIDDLIDDLYEAYDV
+555 SIDDLYDAS
-570 EYDVENY
+570 DVENY
-577 IYDLDNDSSVYVNIN
+577 IYNSDNDSSVYVNIN
-592 GKEQDMKMTYA
+592 GKEQDMKMTSV
-603 SMDCSEDGKTVMI
+603 SMNCSEDGKTVMV
-616 VDRSD
+616 VDQSD

-641 TVEKDYQ
+641 TVEKDYTT
-648 VGSWYGND
+648 GSWYGND
-656 YYYFDDNNDFYI
+656 YYYFDDNHDFYI

-679 DVTIAELEGDG
+679 DVKVAELEDDG
-690 TFMVSDFDP
+690 NFMVFDFN
-699 SSESSDLKVLKGD
+699 SRYEISDLKVLKGD
-712 EQIGKIRDVGYYNHN
+712 EQIGKIRDVDNYGV
-727 IDATYVDKNCIVYR
+727 TYVDKNCIVYI

-754 SRKIDRDVS
+754 SRKIDRDV
-763 SYRMGDDSDKATFRN
+763 YRYWMGDDRDKATFS
-778 GWF
+778 GWY

>member
-26 EELLHAAAPQNAS
+26 EELLNAAA
-39 KSVAETVEPS
+39 SVG
-49 APEQPAAPV
+49 
-58 EETPVESKP
+58 ETPVESKP
-67 ETTSVAD
+67 ETVPVAD
-74 ESENTQKA
+74 ENENTENVVT
-82 ATAAAGE
+82 ATAGE
-89 AGNTAQPAQPQMQTA
+89 AGNTAQTAQTA
-104 ASQIPMGT
+104 ASQIPMGAL
-112 PVVPEME
+112 VVPEME

-178 ENDPVEIYNAH
+178 EKDPVEIYNAH
-189 DNSAE
+189 DNETSYE
-194 FELKYTKNQK
+194 IKYTKNQK
-204 YAFFRTFT
+204 YAFFLTD
-212 LGSEGYKSRL
+212 SEDEQRL

-244 DSDVTDFSVL
+244 DSGVTDFSVL

-263 ASNSG
+263 DSNSG

-282 DSHVRA
+282 DSKVKA
-288 QRHSGN
+288 QCHSGN
-294 VVYYLRYDGDDDN
+294 VVYYLRDEGDDYN
-307 DELCYYNL
+307 YELYYYNL

-322 MDECNKI
+322 IDECI
-329 ADCNEN
+329 EVADYNEN

-342 DGDAYDICKAKPGS
+342 DGDTCDIYKAKPGS

-371 NLDAGVISY
+371 SLDAGVISY
-380 TKEITE
+380 KREITE

-411 DYLTEMDPEDV
+411 DYLTEVDPEDV
-422 LDSYDY
+422 LDSYAY
-428 NDYLDD
+428 NNYLDD
-434 RSYFYDNDTSMIS
+434 RSYFYSNDTSMDS

-459 SNPDVYY
+459 SNSNVYY
-466 NYVNDDFYL
+466 NYDNDDFYL
-475 YDADAYS
+475 CDEDAYS
-482 EANDDYS
+482 EAYDDYY
-489 AACDRDDLRDELK
+489 AAGNRDDLRDALK
-502 DLTFDRT
+502 DLTFDST

-540 FLYHKAQ
+540 FLYRKAQ

-555 SIDDLIDDLYEAYDV
+555 SIDDLYDAS
-570 EYDVENY
+570 DVENY
-577 IYDLDNDSSVYVNIN
+577 IYNSDNDSSVYVNIN
-592 GKEQDMKMTYA
+592 GKEQDMKMTSV
-603 SMDCSEDGKTVMI
+603 SMNCSEDGKTVMV
-616 VDRSD
+616 VDQSD

-641 TVEKDYQ
+641 TVEKDYTT
-648 VGSWYGND
+648 GSWYGND

-679 DVTIAELEGDG
+679 DVKVAELEDDG
-690 TFMVSDFDP
+690 NFMVFDVD
-699 SSESSDLKVLKGD
+699 SSYESSDLKVLKGD
-712 EQIGKIRDVGYYNHN
+712 EQIGKIRDVGYYG
-727 IDATYVDKNCIVYR
+727 ATYVDKNCIVYI

-754 SRKIDRDVS
+754 SRKIDRDV
-763 SYRMGDDSDKATFRN
+763 YRYWMGDDRDKATFS
-778 GWF
+778 GWY

>member
-26 EELLHAAAPQNAS
+26 EELLNAAA
-39 KSVAETVEPS
+39 SVG
-49 APEQPAAPV
+49 
-58 EETPVESKP
+58 ETPVESKP
-67 ETTSVAD
+67 ETVPVAD
-74 ESENTQKA
+74 ENENTENVVT
-82 ATAAAGE
+82 ATAGE
-89 AGNTAQPAQPQMQTA
+89 AGNTAQTAQTA
-104 ASQIPMGT
+104 ASQIPMGAL
-112 PVVPEME
+112 VVPEME

-143 GFGGFKVWNA
+143 GFGGFKVWNV

-178 ENDPVEIYNAH
+178 EKDPVEIYNAH
-189 DNSAE
+189 DNETSYE
-194 FELKYTKNQK
+194 IKYTKNQK
-204 YAFFRTFT
+204 YAFFLTD
-212 LGSEGYKSRL
+212 SEDEQRL

-244 DSDVTDFSVL
+244 DSGVTDFSVL

-263 ASNSG
+263 DSNSG

-282 DSHVRA
+282 DSEVKA
-288 QRHSGN
+288 QYHSGN
-294 VVYYLRYDGDDDN
+294 VVYYLRDEGDDYN
-307 DELCYYNL
+307 YELYYYNL

-322 MDECNKI
+322 IDECI
-329 ADCNEN
+329 EVADYNEN

-342 DGDAYDICKAKPGS
+342 DGDTCDIYKAKPGS

-380 TKEITE
+380 KREITE

-411 DYLTEMDPEDV
+411 DYLTEVDPEDV
-422 LDSYDY
+422 LDSYAY
-428 NDYLDD
+428 NNYLDD
-434 RSYFYDNDTSMIS
+434 RSYFYSNDTSMDS

-459 SNPDVYY
+459 SNSNVYY
-466 NYVNDDFYL
+466 NYDNDDFYL
-475 YDADAYS
+475 YDEDAYS
-482 EANDDYS
+482 EAYDDYY
-489 AACDRDDLRDELK
+489 AAGNRDDLRDALK
-502 DLTFDRT
+502 DLTFDST

-540 FLYHKAQ
+540 FLYRKAQ

-555 SIDDLIDDLYEAYDV
+555 SIDDLYDAS
-570 EYDVENY
+570 DVENY
-577 IYDLDNDSSVYVNIN
+577 IYNSDNDSSVYVNIN
-592 GKEQDMKMTYA
+592 GKEQDMKMTSV
-603 SMDCSEDGKTVMI
+603 SMNCSEDGKTVMV
-616 VDRSD
+616 VDQSD

-641 TVEKDYQ
+641 TVEKDYTT
-648 VGSWYGND
+648 GSWYGND

-679 DVTIAELEGDG
+679 DVKVAELEDDG
-690 TFMVSDFDP
+690 NFMVFDVD
-699 SSESSDLKVLKGD
+699 SSYESSDLKVLKGD
-712 EQIGKIRDVGYYNHN
+712 EQIGKIRDVGYYG
-727 IDATYVDKNCIVYR
+727 ATYVDKNCIVYI

-754 SRKIDRDVS
+754 SRKIDRDV
-763 SYRMGDDSDKATFRN
+763 YRYWMGDDRDKATFS
-778 GWF
+778 GWY

>member
-26 EELLHAAAPQNAS
+26 EELLNAAAP
-39 KSVAETVEPS
+39 VG
-49 APEQPAAPV
+49 
-58 EETPVESKP
+58 ETPVESKP
-67 ETTSVAD
+67 ETVPVAD
-74 ESENTQKA
+74 ENENTENVVT
-82 ATAAAGE
+82 ATAGE
-89 AGNTAQPAQPQMQTA
+89 AGNTAQTAQTA
-104 ASQIPMGT
+104 ASQIPMGAL
-112 PVVPEME
+112 VVPEME

-178 ENDPVEIYNAH
+178 EKDPVEIYNAH
-189 DNSAE
+189 DNETSYE
-194 FELKYTKNQK
+194 IKYTKNQK
-204 YAFFRTFT
+204 YAFFLTD
-212 LGSEGYKSRL
+212 SEDEQRL

-244 DSDVTDFSVL
+244 DSGVTDFSVL

-263 ASNSG
+263 DSNSG

-282 DSHVRA
+282 DSKVKA
-288 QRHSGN
+288 QCHSGN
-294 VVYYLRYDGDDDN
+294 VVYYLRDEGDDYN
-307 DELCYYNL
+307 YELYYYNL

-322 MDECNKI
+322 IDECI
-329 ADCNEN
+329 EVADYNEN

-342 DGDAYDICKAKPGS
+342 DGDTCDIYKAKPGS

-371 NLDAGVISY
+371 NLDAGVIFY
-380 TKEITE
+380 KREIKE

-411 DYLTEMDPEDV
+411 DYLTEVDPEDV
-422 LDSYDY
+422 LDSYAY
-428 NDYLDD
+428 NNYLDD
-434 RSYFYDNDTSMIS
+434 RSYFYSNDTSMDS

-459 SNPDVYY
+459 SNSNVYY
-466 NYVNDDFYL
+466 NYDNDDFYL
-475 YDADAYS
+475 YDEDAYS
-482 EANDDYS
+482 EAYDDYY
-489 AACDRDDLRDELK
+489 AACDRDDLREELK
-502 DLTFDRT
+502 DLTFDST

-540 FLYHKAQ
+540 FLYRKAQ

-555 SIDDLIDDLYEAYDV
+555 SIDDLYDAN
-570 EYDVENY
+570 DVENY
-577 IYDLDNDSSVYVNIN
+577 IYNSDNDSSVYVNIN
-592 GKEQDMKMTYA
+592 GKEQDMKMTSV
-603 SMDCSEDGKTVMI
+603 SMNCSEDGKTVMV
-616 VDRSD
+616 VDQSD

-632 KGDSLEKIG
+632 KGGSLEKIG
-641 TVEKDYQ
+641 TVEKDYTT
-648 VGSWYGND
+648 GSWYGND
-656 YYYFDDNNDFYI
+656 YYYFDDNHDFYI

-679 DVTIAELEGDG
+679 DVKVAELEDDG
-690 TFMVSDFDP
+690 NFMVFDVD
-699 SSESSDLKVLKGD
+699 SSYESSDLKVLKGD
-712 EQIGKIRDVGYYNHN
+712 EQIGKIRDVGYYG
-727 IDATYVDKNCIVYR
+727 ATYVDKNCIVYI

-754 SRKIDRDVS
+754 SRKIDRDV
-763 SYRMGDDSDKATFRN
+763 YRYWMGDDRDKATFS
-778 GWF
+778 GWY